1 MFEVF
6 KSPTIK
12 EDTSKN
18 QIIVEG
24 INLKLVYRD
33 FEKYIGSRM
42 LYNILDK
49 SGRWEMKFQKFY
61 LPDMYHVVLE
71 LLNNDKFKR
80 RIVSRSKLQKLKE
93 LFETIPL
100 VQNIKLIQNTKDED
114 IPSVNKSILK
124 NIFVPG
130 FKLFEHQD
138 KFIDNCLFKSKL
150 MDLRGYLL
158 DAGPG
163 LGKTINSIALMEL
176 LGADKIIV
184 VCPKKAVI
192 DVWEETINRI
202 YSKPQTYNLSIDSV
216 VGGKVKLANFSLDSK
231 FMVCHF
237 EALDKLVASLKNIPN
252 ARYGIVLDECLH
264 PDTEVLTPTGFK
276 PIKDITTE
284 DTVLQY
290 NPDGSNSW
298 VSPSRVVKKPTLESH
313 HYINSRWEQLVTP
326 NHRMIFK
333 KQRSMAGIPIL
344 GEKLSKDF
352 YPGHGNKA
360 IVSGFLENNGK
371 TKLTPLERLLIAIQA
386 DGSINDISKVRKYIK
401 IELHLVKQRKIDRL
415 LDILKDIDVE
425 YSIYHSKSEYV
436 NGKRIL
442 IKIPFE
448 MLSFIED
455 FESSPKK
462 IKYLNSWV
470 DLSDKSSD
478 WCSEF
483 MEELVEWDGYKSF
496 PVDGVYKYT
505 YYSSTDSINADIVQL
520 IAANA
525 GIRIKRSLSVDN
537 RKETYKDNHRINMMK
552 VSLVDNRVT
561 QKVINKYDEPV
572 DFYCITV
579 PSGMFYV
586 RYNNKVSVTGNCH
599 GLNSYKSQRST
610 LFRELVKIVNPYF
623 CLWMSGTPLKALGS
637 ETMTMFETIDKLFTP
652 EVVKSF
658 TSVFGISGVYAASVM
673 ANRLQLVKA
682 TIKSQ
687 GSGVEQFTYQ
697 SKVVLP
703 DAWKYT
709 LSTIREEMKKYIKER
724 TAFYN
729 EFRDDYIEEYFEGIE
744 EFKSNLGSNFDS
756 KMQIALDEYLA
767 KTKELHNGYNPTSP
781 VHKQY
786 IIDCNYFEDKVIIP
800 ILSNKTK
807 KIFRKA
813 KSVYKYVELTIIG
826 ETLGN
831 VIGRKRT
838 ECNKA
843 IVEAMAKSFTVV
855 NEESKETYET
865 NLGEVIRDAEAK
877 TLIFTDYVDVLKRCN
892 EILIEEGFHPI
903 TIFGE
908 TTTTIG
914 LPNQV
919 KQFRE
924 NSKINPLITTF
935 KTLSEA
941 MPLTEANTVIF
952 LNLPFRSGTYDQ
964 AVKRAN
970 RIGQT
975 KDVHLYEV
983 TLDTGG
989 EENIS
994 TRNLDILK
1002 WSEEQVSILMGDK
1015 KGEVEEVSKLTIDH
1029 FLPDM
1034 VTRGIPSIKDFKM
1047 F

>member
-6 KSPTIK
+6 KTPTIK
-12 EDTSKN
+12 EDVAKN

-33 FEKYIGSRM
+33 FEKYIGSKM

-237 EALDKLVASLKNIPN
+237 EALDKLVASLRNIPSG
-252 ARYGIVLDECLH
+252 RYTVVLDE
-264 PDTEVLTPTGFK
+264 
-276 PIKDITTE
+276 
-284 DTVLQY
+284 
-290 NPDGSNSW
+290 
-298 VSPSRVVKKPTLESH
+298 
-313 HYINSRWEQLVTP
+313 
-326 NHRMIFK
+326 
-333 KQRSMAGIPIL
+333 
-344 GEKLSKDF
+344 
-352 YPGHGNKA
+352 
-360 IVSGFLENNGK
+360 
-371 TKLTPLERLLIAIQA
+371 
-386 DGSINDISKVRKYIK
+386 
-401 IELHLVKQRKIDRL
+401 
-415 LDILKDIDVE
+415 
-425 YSIYHSKSEYV
+425 
-436 NGKRIL
+436 
-442 IKIPFE
+442 
-448 MLSFIED
+448 
-455 FESSPKK
+455 
-462 IKYLNSWV
+462 
-470 DLSDKSSD
+470 
-478 WCSEF
+478 
-483 MEELVEWDGYKSF
+483 
-496 PVDGVYKYT
+496 
-505 YYSSTDSINADIVQL
+505 
-520 IAANA
+520 
-525 GIRIKRSLSVDN
+525 
-537 RKETYKDNHRINMMK
+537 
-552 VSLVDNRVT
+552 
-561 QKVINKYDEPV
+561 
-572 DFYCITV
+572 
-579 PSGMFYV
+579 
-586 RYNNKVSVTGNCH
+586 CH

-610 LFRELVKIVNPYF
+610 LFRELNKIVNPYF

-652 EVVKSF
+652 SVVKSF

-682 TIKSQ
+682 TIKAQ

-709 LSTIREEMKKYIKER
+709 LSTIREEMKKYIRER

-729 EFRDDYIEEYFEGIE
+729 EFRDEYIEEYFEGIE
-744 EFKSNLGSNFDS
+744 EFKDNLGANFDT

-767 KTKELHNGYNPTSP
+767 KTKELHDGYNPTSP

-892 EILIEEGFHPI
+892 EILTEEGFHPI

-914 LPNQV
+914 LSNQV
-919 KQFRE
+919 KQFKE

-941 MPLTEANTVIF
+941 VPLTEANTVIF

-1034 VTRGIPSIKDFKM
+1034 ITRGIPSIKDFKM

>member
-12 EDTSKN
+12 EDTTKN

-33 FEKYIGSRM
+33 FEKYIGSKM

-124 NIFVPG
+124 NIFIPG

-202 YSKPQTYNLSIDSV
+202 YSKPQTYNLSIDSIK
-216 VGGKVKLANFSLDSK
+216 GGKVKLANFSLDSK

-237 EALDKLVASLKNIPN
+237 EALDKLVASLRNIPN
-252 ARYGIVLDECLH
+252 ARYGIVLDE
-264 PDTEVLTPTGFK
+264 
-276 PIKDITTE
+276 
-284 DTVLQY
+284 
-290 NPDGSNSW
+290 
-298 VSPSRVVKKPTLESH
+298 
-313 HYINSRWEQLVTP
+313 
-326 NHRMIFK
+326 
-333 KQRSMAGIPIL
+333 A
-344 GEKLSKDF
+344 
-352 YPGHGNKA
+352 HG
-360 IVSGFLENNGK
+360 
-371 TKLTPLERLLIAIQA
+371 
-386 DGSINDISKVRKYIK
+386 
-401 IELHLVKQRKIDRL
+401 
-415 LDILKDIDVE
+415 
-425 YSIYHSKSEYV
+425 
-436 NGKRIL
+436 
-442 IKIPFE
+442 
-448 MLSFIED
+448 M
-455 FESSPKK
+455 
-462 IKYLNSWV
+462 
-470 DLSDKSSD
+470 
-478 WCSEF
+478 
-483 MEELVEWDGYKSF
+483 
-496 PVDGVYKYT
+496 
-505 YYSSTDSINADIVQL
+505 
-520 IAANA
+520 
-525 GIRIKRSLSVDN
+525 
-537 RKETYKDNHRINMMK
+537 
-552 VSLVDNRVT
+552 
-561 QKVINKYDEPV
+561 
-572 DFYCITV
+572 
-579 PSGMFYV
+579 
-586 RYNNKVSVTGNCH
+586 
-599 GLNSYKSQRST
+599 NSYKSQRST
-610 LFRELVKIVNPYF
+610 LFRELNKIVNPYF

-658 TSVFGISGVYAASVM
+658 TSVFGISGVYAATVM

-682 TIKSQ
+682 TIKAQ

-697 SKVVLP
+697 SKVALP

-709 LSTIREEMKKYIKER
+709 LTTIREEMKKYIRER
-724 TAFYN
+724 TAFYH

-744 EFKSNLGSNFDS
+744 EFKANLGSNFDS

-914 LPNQV
+914 LSNQV
-919 KQFRE
+919 KQFKE

-941 MPLTEANTVIF
+941 VPLTEANTVIF

-1015 KGEVEEVSKLTIDH
+1015 KGEMEVVSKLTIDH

>member
-12 EDTSKN
+12 EDTTKN

-33 FEKYIGSRM
+33 FEKYIGSKM

-49 SGRWEMKFQKFY
+49 SSRWEMKFQKFY

-216 VGGKVKLANFSLDSK
+216 KGGKVKLANFSLDSK

-237 EALDKLVASLKNIPN
+237 EALDKLVASLRNIPSG
-252 ARYGIVLDECLH
+252 RYGIVLDE
-264 PDTEVLTPTGFK
+264 
-276 PIKDITTE
+276 
-284 DTVLQY
+284 
-290 NPDGSNSW
+290 
-298 VSPSRVVKKPTLESH
+298 
-313 HYINSRWEQLVTP
+313 
-326 NHRMIFK
+326 
-333 KQRSMAGIPIL
+333 A
-344 GEKLSKDF
+344 
-352 YPGHGNKA
+352 HG
-360 IVSGFLENNGK
+360 
-371 TKLTPLERLLIAIQA
+371 
-386 DGSINDISKVRKYIK
+386 
-401 IELHLVKQRKIDRL
+401 
-415 LDILKDIDVE
+415 
-425 YSIYHSKSEYV
+425 
-436 NGKRIL
+436 
-442 IKIPFE
+442 
-448 MLSFIED
+448 M
-455 FESSPKK
+455 
-462 IKYLNSWV
+462 
-470 DLSDKSSD
+470 
-478 WCSEF
+478 
-483 MEELVEWDGYKSF
+483 
-496 PVDGVYKYT
+496 
-505 YYSSTDSINADIVQL
+505 
-520 IAANA
+520 
-525 GIRIKRSLSVDN
+525 
-537 RKETYKDNHRINMMK
+537 
-552 VSLVDNRVT
+552 
-561 QKVINKYDEPV
+561 
-572 DFYCITV
+572 
-579 PSGMFYV
+579 
-586 RYNNKVSVTGNCH
+586 
-599 GLNSYKSQRST
+599 NSYKSQRST
-610 LFRELVKIVNPYF
+610 LFRELNKIVNPYF

-658 TSVFGISGVYAASVM
+658 NSVFGISGVYAATVM

-682 TIKSQ
+682 TIKAQ

-697 SKVVLP
+697 SKVALP

-709 LSTIREEMKKYIKER
+709 LTTIREEMKKYIRER

-729 EFRDDYIEEYFEGIE
+729 EFRDEYIEEYFESIE
-744 EFKSNLGSNFDS
+744 EFKANLGSNFDT

-865 NLGEVIRDAEAK
+865 NLSEVIRDAEAK

-892 EILIEEGFHPI
+892 EILTEEGFHPI

-914 LPNQV
+914 LSNQV

-941 MPLTEANTVIF
+941 VPLTEANTVIF

-1015 KGEVEEVSKLTIDH
+1015 KGEMEVVSKLTIDH

-1034 VTRGIPSIKDFKM
+1034 VTRGIPNIKDFKM

>member
-6 KSPTIK
+6 KTPTIK
-12 EDTSKN
+12 EDVAKN

-33 FEKYIGSRM
+33 FEKYIGSKM

-49 SGRWEMKFQKFY
+49 SSRWEMKFQKFY

-114 IPSVNKSILK
+114 IPVVNKSILK

-216 VGGKVKLANFSLDSK
+216 KGGKVKLANFSLDSK

-237 EALDKLVASLKNIPN
+237 EALDKLVASLRNIPSG
-252 ARYGIVLDECLH
+252 RYVTILDE
-264 PDTEVLTPTGFK
+264 
-276 PIKDITTE
+276 
-284 DTVLQY
+284 
-290 NPDGSNSW
+290 
-298 VSPSRVVKKPTLESH
+298 
-313 HYINSRWEQLVTP
+313 
-326 NHRMIFK
+326 
-333 KQRSMAGIPIL
+333 
-344 GEKLSKDF
+344 
-352 YPGHGNKA
+352 
-360 IVSGFLENNGK
+360 
-371 TKLTPLERLLIAIQA
+371 
-386 DGSINDISKVRKYIK
+386 
-401 IELHLVKQRKIDRL
+401 
-415 LDILKDIDVE
+415 
-425 YSIYHSKSEYV
+425 
-436 NGKRIL
+436 
-442 IKIPFE
+442 
-448 MLSFIED
+448 
-455 FESSPKK
+455 
-462 IKYLNSWV
+462 
-470 DLSDKSSD
+470 
-478 WCSEF
+478 
-483 MEELVEWDGYKSF
+483 
-496 PVDGVYKYT
+496 
-505 YYSSTDSINADIVQL
+505 
-520 IAANA
+520 
-525 GIRIKRSLSVDN
+525 
-537 RKETYKDNHRINMMK
+537 
-552 VSLVDNRVT
+552 
-561 QKVINKYDEPV
+561 
-572 DFYCITV
+572 
-579 PSGMFYV
+579 
-586 RYNNKVSVTGNCH
+586 CH

-610 LFRELVKIVNPYF
+610 LFRELNKIVNPYF

-652 EVVKSF
+652 SVVKSF

-682 TIKSQ
+682 TIKAQ

-697 SKVVLP
+697 SKVALP

-709 LSTIREEMKKYIKER
+709 LTTIREEMKKYIRER

-729 EFRDDYIEEYFEGIE
+729 EFRDEYIEEYFEGIE
-744 EFKSNLGSNFDS
+744 EFKANLGSNFDT

-865 NLGEVIRDAEAK
+865 NLSEVIRDAEAK

-892 EILIEEGFHPI
+892 EILTEEGFHPI

-914 LPNQV
+914 LSNQV
-919 KQFRE
+919 KQFKE

-941 MPLTEANTVIF
+941 VPLTEANTVIF

-1034 VTRGIPSIKDFKM
+1034 ITRGIPSIKDFKM

>member
-1 MFEVF
+1 MFEIF
-6 KSPTIK
+6 KTPTIK
-12 EDTSKN
+12 EDTTKN

-33 FEKYIGSRM
+33 FEKYIGSKM

-49 SGRWEMKFQKFY
+49 SSRWEMKFQKFY

-100 VQNIKLIQNTKDED
+100 VQNIKLIQNIKDED

-216 VGGKVKLANFSLDSK
+216 KGGKVKLANFSLDSK

-237 EALDKLVASLKNIPN
+237 ESLDKLVASLRNIPSG
-252 ARYGIVLDECLH
+252 RYTVVLDE
-264 PDTEVLTPTGFK
+264 
-276 PIKDITTE
+276 
-284 DTVLQY
+284 
-290 NPDGSNSW
+290 
-298 VSPSRVVKKPTLESH
+298 
-313 HYINSRWEQLVTP
+313 
-326 NHRMIFK
+326 
-333 KQRSMAGIPIL
+333 
-344 GEKLSKDF
+344 
-352 YPGHGNKA
+352 
-360 IVSGFLENNGK
+360 
-371 TKLTPLERLLIAIQA
+371 
-386 DGSINDISKVRKYIK
+386 
-401 IELHLVKQRKIDRL
+401 
-415 LDILKDIDVE
+415 
-425 YSIYHSKSEYV
+425 
-436 NGKRIL
+436 
-442 IKIPFE
+442 
-448 MLSFIED
+448 
-455 FESSPKK
+455 
-462 IKYLNSWV
+462 
-470 DLSDKSSD
+470 
-478 WCSEF
+478 
-483 MEELVEWDGYKSF
+483 
-496 PVDGVYKYT
+496 
-505 YYSSTDSINADIVQL
+505 
-520 IAANA
+520 
-525 GIRIKRSLSVDN
+525 
-537 RKETYKDNHRINMMK
+537 
-552 VSLVDNRVT
+552 
-561 QKVINKYDEPV
+561 
-572 DFYCITV
+572 
-579 PSGMFYV
+579 
-586 RYNNKVSVTGNCH
+586 CH

-610 LFRELVKIVNPYF
+610 LFRELNKIVNPYF

-652 EVVKSF
+652 SVVKSF

-682 TIKSQ
+682 TIKAQ

-709 LSTIREEMKKYIKER
+709 LSTIREEMKKYIRER

-729 EFRDDYIEEYFEGIE
+729 EFRDEYIEEYFEGIE
-744 EFKSNLGSNFDS
+744 EFKANLGSNFDT

-767 KTKELHNGYNPTSP
+767 KTKELHDGYNPTSP

-892 EILIEEGFHPI
+892 EILTEEGFHPI

-914 LPNQV
+914 LSNQV
-919 KQFRE
+919 KQFKE

-941 MPLTEANTVIF
+941 VPLTEANTVIF

-983 TLDTGG
+983 TLDTGN

-1034 VTRGIPSIKDFKM
+1034 ITRGIPSIKDFKM

>member
-6 KSPTIK
+6 KTPTIK
-12 EDTSKN
+12 EDVAKN

-33 FEKYIGSRM
+33 FEKYIGSKM

-49 SGRWEMKFQKFY
+49 SSRWEMKFQKFY

-216 VGGKVKLANFSLDSK
+216 KGGKVKLANFSLDSK

-237 EALDKLVASLKNIPN
+237 EALDKLVASLRNIPSG
-252 ARYGIVLDECLH
+252 RYGIVLDE
-264 PDTEVLTPTGFK
+264 
-276 PIKDITTE
+276 
-284 DTVLQY
+284 
-290 NPDGSNSW
+290 
-298 VSPSRVVKKPTLESH
+298 
-313 HYINSRWEQLVTP
+313 
-326 NHRMIFK
+326 
-333 KQRSMAGIPIL
+333 A
-344 GEKLSKDF
+344 
-352 YPGHGNKA
+352 HG
-360 IVSGFLENNGK
+360 
-371 TKLTPLERLLIAIQA
+371 
-386 DGSINDISKVRKYIK
+386 
-401 IELHLVKQRKIDRL
+401 
-415 LDILKDIDVE
+415 
-425 YSIYHSKSEYV
+425 
-436 NGKRIL
+436 
-442 IKIPFE
+442 
-448 MLSFIED
+448 M
-455 FESSPKK
+455 
-462 IKYLNSWV
+462 
-470 DLSDKSSD
+470 
-478 WCSEF
+478 
-483 MEELVEWDGYKSF
+483 
-496 PVDGVYKYT
+496 
-505 YYSSTDSINADIVQL
+505 
-520 IAANA
+520 
-525 GIRIKRSLSVDN
+525 
-537 RKETYKDNHRINMMK
+537 
-552 VSLVDNRVT
+552 
-561 QKVINKYDEPV
+561 
-572 DFYCITV
+572 
-579 PSGMFYV
+579 
-586 RYNNKVSVTGNCH
+586 
-599 GLNSYKSQRST
+599 NSYKSQRST
-610 LFRELVKIVNPYF
+610 LFRELNKIVNPYF

-658 TSVFGISGVYAASVM
+658 NSVFGISGVYAATVM

-682 TIKSQ
+682 TIKAQ

-697 SKVVLP
+697 SKVALP

-709 LSTIREEMKKYIKER
+709 LTTIREEMKKYIRER

-729 EFRDDYIEEYFEGIE
+729 EFREEYIEEYFESIE
-744 EFKSNLGSNFDS
+744 EFKANLGSNFDT

-892 EILIEEGFHPI
+892 EILTEEGFHPI

-914 LPNQV
+914 LSNQV
-919 KQFRE
+919 KQFKE

-941 MPLTEANTVIF
+941 VPLTEANTVIF

-1015 KGEVEEVSKLTIDH
+1015 KGEMEEVSKLTIDH

-1034 VTRGIPSIKDFKM
+1034 ITRGIPSIKDFKM

>member
-12 EDTSKN
+12 EDVAKN

-33 FEKYIGSRM
+33 FEKYIGSKM

-49 SGRWEMKFQKFY
+49 SSRWEMKFQKFY

-114 IPSVNKSILK
+114 IPKVNKSILK

-202 YSKPQTYNLSIDSV
+202 YSKPQTYNLSIDSIK
-216 VGGKVKLANFSLDSK
+216 GGKVKLANFSLDSK

-237 EALDKLVASLKNIPN
+237 EALDKLVSSLRNIPSG
-252 ARYGIVLDECLH
+252 RYGIVLDE
-264 PDTEVLTPTGFK
+264 
-276 PIKDITTE
+276 
-284 DTVLQY
+284 
-290 NPDGSNSW
+290 
-298 VSPSRVVKKPTLESH
+298 
-313 HYINSRWEQLVTP
+313 
-326 NHRMIFK
+326 
-333 KQRSMAGIPIL
+333 
-344 GEKLSKDF
+344 
-352 YPGHGNKA
+352 
-360 IVSGFLENNGK
+360 
-371 TKLTPLERLLIAIQA
+371 
-386 DGSINDISKVRKYIK
+386 
-401 IELHLVKQRKIDRL
+401 
-415 LDILKDIDVE
+415 
-425 YSIYHSKSEYV
+425 
-436 NGKRIL
+436 
-442 IKIPFE
+442 
-448 MLSFIED
+448 
-455 FESSPKK
+455 
-462 IKYLNSWV
+462 
-470 DLSDKSSD
+470 
-478 WCSEF
+478 
-483 MEELVEWDGYKSF
+483 
-496 PVDGVYKYT
+496 
-505 YYSSTDSINADIVQL
+505 
-520 IAANA
+520 
-525 GIRIKRSLSVDN
+525 
-537 RKETYKDNHRINMMK
+537 
-552 VSLVDNRVT
+552 
-561 QKVINKYDEPV
+561 
-572 DFYCITV
+572 
-579 PSGMFYV
+579 
-586 RYNNKVSVTGNCH
+586 CH

-610 LFRELVKIVNPYF
+610 LFRELNKIVNPYF

-652 EVVKSF
+652 SVVKSF

-682 TIKSQ
+682 TIKAQ

-697 SKVVLP
+697 SKVALP

-709 LSTIREEMKKYIKER
+709 LTTIREEMKKYIRER

-729 EFRDDYIEEYFEGIE
+729 EFRDEYIEEYFEGIE
-744 EFKSNLGSNFDS
+744 EFKANLGSNFDT

-892 EILIEEGFHPI
+892 EILTEEGFHPI

-914 LPNQV
+914 LSNQV
-919 KQFRE
+919 KQFKE

-941 MPLTEANTVIF
+941 VPLTEANTVIF

-1034 VTRGIPSIKDFKM
+1034 ITRGIPSIKDFKM

>member
-12 EDTSKN
+12 EDTTKN

-33 FEKYIGSRM
+33 FEKYIGSKM

-202 YSKPQTYNLSIDSV
+202 YSKPQTYNLSIDSIK
-216 VGGKVKLANFSLDSK
+216 GGKVKLANFSLDSK

-237 EALDKLVASLKNIPN
+237 EALDKLVASLRNIPN
-252 ARYGIVLDECLH
+252 ARYVIILDEC
-264 PDTEVLTPTGFK
+264 
-276 PIKDITTE
+276 
-284 DTVLQY
+284 Q
-290 NPDGSNSW
+290 
-298 VSPSRVVKKPTLESH
+298 
-313 HYINSRWEQLVTP
+313 
-326 NHRMIFK
+326 
-333 KQRSMAGIPIL
+333 
-344 GEKLSKDF
+344 
-352 YPGHGNKA
+352 
-360 IVSGFLENNGK
+360 
-371 TKLTPLERLLIAIQA
+371 
-386 DGSINDISKVRKYIK
+386 
-401 IELHLVKQRKIDRL
+401 
-415 LDILKDIDVE
+415 
-425 YSIYHSKSEYV
+425 
-436 NGKRIL
+436 
-442 IKIPFE
+442 
-448 MLSFIED
+448 
-455 FESSPKK
+455 
-462 IKYLNSWV
+462 
-470 DLSDKSSD
+470 
-478 WCSEF
+478 
-483 MEELVEWDGYKSF
+483 
-496 PVDGVYKYT
+496 
-505 YYSSTDSINADIVQL
+505 
-520 IAANA
+520 
-525 GIRIKRSLSVDN
+525 
-537 RKETYKDNHRINMMK
+537 
-552 VSLVDNRVT
+552 
-561 QKVINKYDEPV
+561 
-572 DFYCITV
+572 
-579 PSGMFYV
+579 GM
-586 RYNNKVSVTGNCH
+586 
-599 GLNSYKSQRST
+599 NSYKSQRST
-610 LFRELVKIVNPYF
+610 LFRELNKIVNPYF

-682 TIKSQ
+682 TIKAQ

-709 LSTIREEMKKYIKER
+709 LTTIREEMKKYIRER
-724 TAFYN
+724 TAFYH
-729 EFRDDYIEEYFEGIE
+729 EFREEYIEEYFEGIE

-767 KTKELHNGYNPTSP
+767 KTKELHDGYNPTSP

-892 EILIEEGFHPI
+892 EILTEEGFHPI

-914 LPNQV
+914 LSNQV
-919 KQFRE
+919 KQFKE

-941 MPLTEANTVIF
+941 VPLTEANTVIF

-1015 KGEVEEVSKLTIDH
+1015 KGEMEVVSKLTIDH

>member
-12 EDTSKN
+12 EDTTKN

-33 FEKYIGSRM
+33 FEKYIGSKM

-49 SGRWEMKFQKFY
+49 SSRWEMKFQKFY

-80 RIVSRSKLQKLKE
+80 RIVSRSKLQKLRE

-216 VGGKVKLANFSLDSK
+216 KGGKVKLANFSLDSK

-237 EALDKLVASLKNIPN
+237 ESLDKLVASLRNIPSG
-252 ARYGIVLDECLH
+252 RYGIVLDE
-264 PDTEVLTPTGFK
+264 
-276 PIKDITTE
+276 
-284 DTVLQY
+284 
-290 NPDGSNSW
+290 
-298 VSPSRVVKKPTLESH
+298 
-313 HYINSRWEQLVTP
+313 
-326 NHRMIFK
+326 
-333 KQRSMAGIPIL
+333 A
-344 GEKLSKDF
+344 
-352 YPGHGNKA
+352 HG
-360 IVSGFLENNGK
+360 
-371 TKLTPLERLLIAIQA
+371 
-386 DGSINDISKVRKYIK
+386 
-401 IELHLVKQRKIDRL
+401 
-415 LDILKDIDVE
+415 
-425 YSIYHSKSEYV
+425 
-436 NGKRIL
+436 
-442 IKIPFE
+442 
-448 MLSFIED
+448 M
-455 FESSPKK
+455 
-462 IKYLNSWV
+462 
-470 DLSDKSSD
+470 
-478 WCSEF
+478 
-483 MEELVEWDGYKSF
+483 
-496 PVDGVYKYT
+496 
-505 YYSSTDSINADIVQL
+505 
-520 IAANA
+520 
-525 GIRIKRSLSVDN
+525 
-537 RKETYKDNHRINMMK
+537 
-552 VSLVDNRVT
+552 
-561 QKVINKYDEPV
+561 
-572 DFYCITV
+572 
-579 PSGMFYV
+579 
-586 RYNNKVSVTGNCH
+586 
-599 GLNSYKSQRST
+599 NSYKSQRST
-610 LFRELVKIVNPYF
+610 LFRELNKIVNPYF

-658 TSVFGISGVYAASVM
+658 NSVFGISGVYAATVM

-682 TIKSQ
+682 TIKAQ

-697 SKVVLP
+697 SKVALP

-709 LSTIREEMKKYIKER
+709 LMTIREEMKKYIRER

-729 EFRDDYIEEYFEGIE
+729 EFREEYIEEYFESIE
-744 EFKSNLGSNFDS
+744 EFKANLGSNFDT

-865 NLGEVIRDAEAK
+865 NLSEVIRDAEAK

-892 EILIEEGFHPI
+892 EILTEEGFHPI

-914 LPNQV
+914 LSNQV
-919 KQFRE
+919 KQFKE

-941 MPLTEANTVIF
+941 VPLTEANTVIF

-1034 VTRGIPSIKDFKM
+1034 ITRGIPSIKDFKM

>member
-6 KSPTIK
+6 KTPTIK
-12 EDTSKN
+12 EDVAKN

-33 FEKYIGSRM
+33 FEKYIGSKM

-49 SGRWEMKFQKFY
+49 SSRWEMKFQKFY

-216 VGGKVKLANFSLDSK
+216 KGGKVKLANFSLDSK

-237 EALDKLVASLKNIPN
+237 EALDKLVASLRNIPSG
-252 ARYGIVLDECLH
+252 RYVTILDE
-264 PDTEVLTPTGFK
+264 
-276 PIKDITTE
+276 
-284 DTVLQY
+284 
-290 NPDGSNSW
+290 
-298 VSPSRVVKKPTLESH
+298 
-313 HYINSRWEQLVTP
+313 
-326 NHRMIFK
+326 
-333 KQRSMAGIPIL
+333 
-344 GEKLSKDF
+344 
-352 YPGHGNKA
+352 
-360 IVSGFLENNGK
+360 
-371 TKLTPLERLLIAIQA
+371 
-386 DGSINDISKVRKYIK
+386 
-401 IELHLVKQRKIDRL
+401 
-415 LDILKDIDVE
+415 
-425 YSIYHSKSEYV
+425 
-436 NGKRIL
+436 
-442 IKIPFE
+442 
-448 MLSFIED
+448 
-455 FESSPKK
+455 
-462 IKYLNSWV
+462 
-470 DLSDKSSD
+470 
-478 WCSEF
+478 
-483 MEELVEWDGYKSF
+483 
-496 PVDGVYKYT
+496 
-505 YYSSTDSINADIVQL
+505 
-520 IAANA
+520 
-525 GIRIKRSLSVDN
+525 
-537 RKETYKDNHRINMMK
+537 
-552 VSLVDNRVT
+552 
-561 QKVINKYDEPV
+561 
-572 DFYCITV
+572 
-579 PSGMFYV
+579 
-586 RYNNKVSVTGNCH
+586 CH

-610 LFRELVKIVNPYF
+610 LFRELNKIVNPYF

-652 EVVKSF
+652 SVVKSF

-682 TIKSQ
+682 TIKAQ

-709 LSTIREEMKKYIKER
+709 LSTIREEMKKYIRER

-729 EFRDDYIEEYFEGIE
+729 EFRDEYIEEYFEGIE
-744 EFKSNLGSNFDS
+744 EFKANLGSNFDT

-892 EILIEEGFHPI
+892 EILTEEGFHPI

-914 LPNQV
+914 LSNQV
-919 KQFRE
+919 KQFKE

-941 MPLTEANTVIF
+941 VPLTEANTVIF

-1034 VTRGIPSIKDFKM
+1034 ITRGIPSIKDFKM

>member
-6 KSPTIK
+6 KSPAIK
-12 EDTSKN
+12 EDTTKN

-33 FEKYIGSRM
+33 FEKYIGSKM

-216 VGGKVKLANFSLDSK
+216 KGGKVKLANFSLDSK

-237 EALDKLVASLKNIPN
+237 EALDKLVASLRNIPN
-252 ARYGIVLDECLH
+252 ARYGIVLDE
-264 PDTEVLTPTGFK
+264 
-276 PIKDITTE
+276 
-284 DTVLQY
+284 
-290 NPDGSNSW
+290 
-298 VSPSRVVKKPTLESH
+298 
-313 HYINSRWEQLVTP
+313 
-326 NHRMIFK
+326 
-333 KQRSMAGIPIL
+333 
-344 GEKLSKDF
+344 
-352 YPGHGNKA
+352 
-360 IVSGFLENNGK
+360 
-371 TKLTPLERLLIAIQA
+371 
-386 DGSINDISKVRKYIK
+386 
-401 IELHLVKQRKIDRL
+401 
-415 LDILKDIDVE
+415 
-425 YSIYHSKSEYV
+425 
-436 NGKRIL
+436 
-442 IKIPFE
+442 
-448 MLSFIED
+448 
-455 FESSPKK
+455 
-462 IKYLNSWV
+462 
-470 DLSDKSSD
+470 
-478 WCSEF
+478 
-483 MEELVEWDGYKSF
+483 
-496 PVDGVYKYT
+496 
-505 YYSSTDSINADIVQL
+505 
-520 IAANA
+520 
-525 GIRIKRSLSVDN
+525 
-537 RKETYKDNHRINMMK
+537 
-552 VSLVDNRVT
+552 
-561 QKVINKYDEPV
+561 
-572 DFYCITV
+572 
-579 PSGMFYV
+579 
-586 RYNNKVSVTGNCH
+586 CH

-610 LFRELVKIVNPYF
+610 LFRELNKIVNPYF

-682 TIKSQ
+682 TIKAQ

-709 LSTIREEMKKYIKER
+709 LTTIREEMKKYIRER
-724 TAFYN
+724 TAFYH
-729 EFRDDYIEEYFEGIE
+729 EFREEYIEEYFEGIE
-744 EFKSNLGSNFDS
+744 EFKVNLGSNFDS

-767 KTKELHNGYNPTSP
+767 KTKELHDGYNPQSP

-843 IVEAMAKSFTVV
+843 IVEAMAKSFTVI
-855 NEESKETYET
+855 SQDGKETYET

-877 TLIFTDYVDVLKRCN
+877 TLIFTDYVDVLKRCD
-892 EILIEEGFHPI
+892 EILTEEGFHPI

-914 LPNQV
+914 LSNQV
-919 KQFRE
+919 KQFKE

-941 MPLTEANTVIF
+941 VPLTEANTVIF

-1015 KGEVEEVSKLTIDH
+1015 KGEMEVVSKLTIDH

>member
-1 MFEVF
+1 MNNLIVKRNNKMFEVF
-6 KSPTIK
+6 KTPTIK
-12 EDTSKN
+12 EDVAKN

-33 FEKYIGSRM
+33 FEKYIGSKM

-49 SGRWEMKFQKFY
+49 SSRWEMKFQKFY

-216 VGGKVKLANFSLDSK
+216 KGGKIKLANFSLDSK

-237 EALDKLVASLKNIPN
+237 EALDKLVASLRNIPSG
-252 ARYGIVLDECLH
+252 RYVTILDE
-264 PDTEVLTPTGFK
+264 
-276 PIKDITTE
+276 
-284 DTVLQY
+284 
-290 NPDGSNSW
+290 
-298 VSPSRVVKKPTLESH
+298 
-313 HYINSRWEQLVTP
+313 
-326 NHRMIFK
+326 
-333 KQRSMAGIPIL
+333 
-344 GEKLSKDF
+344 
-352 YPGHGNKA
+352 
-360 IVSGFLENNGK
+360 
-371 TKLTPLERLLIAIQA
+371 
-386 DGSINDISKVRKYIK
+386 
-401 IELHLVKQRKIDRL
+401 
-415 LDILKDIDVE
+415 
-425 YSIYHSKSEYV
+425 
-436 NGKRIL
+436 
-442 IKIPFE
+442 
-448 MLSFIED
+448 
-455 FESSPKK
+455 
-462 IKYLNSWV
+462 
-470 DLSDKSSD
+470 
-478 WCSEF
+478 
-483 MEELVEWDGYKSF
+483 
-496 PVDGVYKYT
+496 
-505 YYSSTDSINADIVQL
+505 
-520 IAANA
+520 
-525 GIRIKRSLSVDN
+525 
-537 RKETYKDNHRINMMK
+537 
-552 VSLVDNRVT
+552 
-561 QKVINKYDEPV
+561 
-572 DFYCITV
+572 
-579 PSGMFYV
+579 
-586 RYNNKVSVTGNCH
+586 CH

-610 LFRELVKIVNPYF
+610 LFRELNKIVNPYF

-652 EVVKSF
+652 SVVKSF

-682 TIKSQ
+682 TIKAQ

-709 LSTIREEMKKYIKER
+709 LTTIREEMKKYIRER

-729 EFRDDYIEEYFEGIE
+729 EFRDEYIEEYFEGIE
-744 EFKSNLGSNFDS
+744 EFKVNLGSNFDT

-865 NLGEVIRDAEAK
+865 NLGEVISDAEAK

-892 EILIEEGFHPI
+892 EILTEGGFHPI

-914 LPNQV
+914 LSNQV
-919 KQFRE
+919 KQFKE

-941 MPLTEANTVIF
+941 VPLTEANTVIF

-1034 VTRGIPSIKDFKM
+1034 ITRGIPSIKDFKM

>member
-12 EDTSKN
+12 EDTTKN

-33 FEKYIGSRM
+33 FEKYIGSKM

-49 SGRWEMKFQKFY
+49 SSRWEMKFQKFY

-80 RIVSRSKLQKLKE
+80 RIVSRSKLQKLRE

-216 VGGKVKLANFSLDSK
+216 KGGKVKLANFSLDSK

-237 EALDKLVASLKNIPN
+237 EALDKLVASLRNIPSG
-252 ARYGIVLDECLH
+252 RYGIVLDE
-264 PDTEVLTPTGFK
+264 
-276 PIKDITTE
+276 
-284 DTVLQY
+284 
-290 NPDGSNSW
+290 
-298 VSPSRVVKKPTLESH
+298 
-313 HYINSRWEQLVTP
+313 
-326 NHRMIFK
+326 
-333 KQRSMAGIPIL
+333 A
-344 GEKLSKDF
+344 
-352 YPGHGNKA
+352 HG
-360 IVSGFLENNGK
+360 
-371 TKLTPLERLLIAIQA
+371 
-386 DGSINDISKVRKYIK
+386 
-401 IELHLVKQRKIDRL
+401 
-415 LDILKDIDVE
+415 
-425 YSIYHSKSEYV
+425 
-436 NGKRIL
+436 
-442 IKIPFE
+442 
-448 MLSFIED
+448 M
-455 FESSPKK
+455 
-462 IKYLNSWV
+462 
-470 DLSDKSSD
+470 
-478 WCSEF
+478 
-483 MEELVEWDGYKSF
+483 
-496 PVDGVYKYT
+496 
-505 YYSSTDSINADIVQL
+505 
-520 IAANA
+520 
-525 GIRIKRSLSVDN
+525 
-537 RKETYKDNHRINMMK
+537 
-552 VSLVDNRVT
+552 
-561 QKVINKYDEPV
+561 
-572 DFYCITV
+572 
-579 PSGMFYV
+579 
-586 RYNNKVSVTGNCH
+586 
-599 GLNSYKSQRST
+599 NSYKSQRST
-610 LFRELVKIVNPYF
+610 LFRELNKIVNPYF

-658 TSVFGISGVYAASVM
+658 NSVFGISGVYAATVM

-682 TIKSQ
+682 TIKAQ

-697 SKVVLP
+697 SKVALP

-709 LSTIREEMKKYIKER
+709 LTTIREEMKKYIRER

-729 EFRDDYIEEYFEGIE
+729 EFRDEYIEEYFEGIE
-744 EFKSNLGSNFDS
+744 EFKANLGSNFDT

-843 IVEAMAKSFTVV
+843 IVETMAKSFTVV

-865 NLGEVIRDAEAK
+865 NLSEVIRDAEAK

-892 EILIEEGFHPI
+892 EILTEEGFHPI

-914 LPNQV
+914 LSNQV
-919 KQFRE
+919 KQFKE

-941 MPLTEANTVIF
+941 VPLTEANTVIF

-1034 VTRGIPSIKDFKM
+1034 ITRGIPSIKDFKM

>member
-12 EDTSKN
+12 EDTTKN

-33 FEKYIGSRM
+33 FEKYIGSKM

-216 VGGKVKLANFSLDSK
+216 KGGKVKLANFSLDSK

-237 EALDKLVASLKNIPN
+237 EALDKLVASLRNIPSG
-252 ARYGIVLDECLH
+252 RYTVVLDE
-264 PDTEVLTPTGFK
+264 
-276 PIKDITTE
+276 
-284 DTVLQY
+284 
-290 NPDGSNSW
+290 S
-298 VSPSRVVKKPTLESH
+298 
-313 HYINSRWEQLVTP
+313 
-326 NHRMIFK
+326 
-333 KQRSMAGIPIL
+333 
-344 GEKLSKDF
+344 
-352 YPGHGNKA
+352 
-360 IVSGFLENNGK
+360 
-371 TKLTPLERLLIAIQA
+371 
-386 DGSINDISKVRKYIK
+386 
-401 IELHLVKQRKIDRL
+401 
-415 LDILKDIDVE
+415 
-425 YSIYHSKSEYV
+425 
-436 NGKRIL
+436 
-442 IKIPFE
+442 
-448 MLSFIED
+448 
-455 FESSPKK
+455 
-462 IKYLNSWV
+462 
-470 DLSDKSSD
+470 
-478 WCSEF
+478 
-483 MEELVEWDGYKSF
+483 
-496 PVDGVYKYT
+496 
-505 YYSSTDSINADIVQL
+505 
-520 IAANA
+520 
-525 GIRIKRSLSVDN
+525 
-537 RKETYKDNHRINMMK
+537 
-552 VSLVDNRVT
+552 
-561 QKVINKYDEPV
+561 
-572 DFYCITV
+572 
-579 PSGMFYV
+579 
-586 RYNNKVSVTGNCH
+586 H

-610 LFRELVKIVNPYF
+610 LFRELNKIVNPYF

-682 TIKSQ
+682 TIKAQ

-709 LSTIREEMKKYIKER
+709 LTTIREEMKKYIRER
-724 TAFYN
+724 TAFYH
-729 EFRDDYIEEYFEGIE
+729 EFREEYIEEYFEGIE
-744 EFKSNLGSNFDS
+744 EFKVNLGSNFDS

-767 KTKELHNGYNPTSP
+767 KTKELHDGYNPQSP

-800 ILSNKTK
+800 ILSNRTK

-855 NEESKETYET
+855 NEESKESYET

-914 LPNQV
+914 LSNQV
-919 KQFRE
+919 KQFKE

-941 MPLTEANTVIF
+941 VPLTEANTVIF

-1015 KGEVEEVSKLTIDH
+1015 KGEMEVVSKLTIDH

>member
-12 EDTSKN
+12 EDTTKN

-33 FEKYIGSRM
+33 FEKYIGSKM

-49 SGRWEMKFQKFY
+49 SSRWEMKFQKFY

-114 IPSVNKSILK
+114 IPVVNKSILK

-237 EALDKLVASLKNIPN
+237 EALDKLVASLRNIPSG
-252 ARYGIVLDECLH
+252 RYTVVLDE
-264 PDTEVLTPTGFK
+264 
-276 PIKDITTE
+276 
-284 DTVLQY
+284 
-290 NPDGSNSW
+290 
-298 VSPSRVVKKPTLESH
+298 
-313 HYINSRWEQLVTP
+313 
-326 NHRMIFK
+326 
-333 KQRSMAGIPIL
+333 
-344 GEKLSKDF
+344 
-352 YPGHGNKA
+352 
-360 IVSGFLENNGK
+360 
-371 TKLTPLERLLIAIQA
+371 
-386 DGSINDISKVRKYIK
+386 
-401 IELHLVKQRKIDRL
+401 
-415 LDILKDIDVE
+415 
-425 YSIYHSKSEYV
+425 
-436 NGKRIL
+436 
-442 IKIPFE
+442 
-448 MLSFIED
+448 
-455 FESSPKK
+455 
-462 IKYLNSWV
+462 
-470 DLSDKSSD
+470 
-478 WCSEF
+478 
-483 MEELVEWDGYKSF
+483 
-496 PVDGVYKYT
+496 
-505 YYSSTDSINADIVQL
+505 
-520 IAANA
+520 
-525 GIRIKRSLSVDN
+525 
-537 RKETYKDNHRINMMK
+537 
-552 VSLVDNRVT
+552 
-561 QKVINKYDEPV
+561 
-572 DFYCITV
+572 
-579 PSGMFYV
+579 
-586 RYNNKVSVTGNCH
+586 CH

-610 LFRELVKIVNPYF
+610 LFRELNKIVNPYF

-652 EVVKSF
+652 SVVKSF

-682 TIKSQ
+682 TIKAQ

-709 LSTIREEMKKYIKER
+709 LSTIREEMKKYIRER

-729 EFRDDYIEEYFEGIE
+729 EFRDEYIEEYFESIE
-744 EFKSNLGSNFDS
+744 EFKANLGSNFDT

-855 NEESKETYET
+855 SEDGKETYET

-892 EILIEEGFHPI
+892 EILTEEGFHPI

-914 LPNQV
+914 LSNQV
-919 KQFRE
+919 KQFKE

-941 MPLTEANTVIF
+941 VPLTEANTVIF

-1034 VTRGIPSIKDFKM
+1034 ITRGIPSIKDFKM

>member
-12 EDTSKN
+12 EDTTKN

-33 FEKYIGSRM
+33 FEKYIGSKM

-49 SGRWEMKFQKFY
+49 SSRWEMKFQKFY

-202 YSKPQTYNLSIDSV
+202 YNKPQTYNLSIDSV
-216 VGGKVKLANFSLDSK
+216 KGGKVKLANFSLDSK

-237 EALDKLVASLKNIPN
+237 EALDKLVASLRNIPSG
-252 ARYGIVLDECLH
+252 RYGIVLDE
-264 PDTEVLTPTGFK
+264 
-276 PIKDITTE
+276 
-284 DTVLQY
+284 
-290 NPDGSNSW
+290 
-298 VSPSRVVKKPTLESH
+298 
-313 HYINSRWEQLVTP
+313 
-326 NHRMIFK
+326 
-333 KQRSMAGIPIL
+333 
-344 GEKLSKDF
+344 
-352 YPGHGNKA
+352 
-360 IVSGFLENNGK
+360 
-371 TKLTPLERLLIAIQA
+371 
-386 DGSINDISKVRKYIK
+386 
-401 IELHLVKQRKIDRL
+401 
-415 LDILKDIDVE
+415 
-425 YSIYHSKSEYV
+425 
-436 NGKRIL
+436 
-442 IKIPFE
+442 
-448 MLSFIED
+448 
-455 FESSPKK
+455 
-462 IKYLNSWV
+462 
-470 DLSDKSSD
+470 
-478 WCSEF
+478 
-483 MEELVEWDGYKSF
+483 
-496 PVDGVYKYT
+496 
-505 YYSSTDSINADIVQL
+505 
-520 IAANA
+520 
-525 GIRIKRSLSVDN
+525 
-537 RKETYKDNHRINMMK
+537 
-552 VSLVDNRVT
+552 
-561 QKVINKYDEPV
+561 
-572 DFYCITV
+572 
-579 PSGMFYV
+579 
-586 RYNNKVSVTGNCH
+586 CH

-610 LFRELVKIVNPYF
+610 LFRELNKIVNPYF

-652 EVVKSF
+652 SVVKSF

-682 TIKSQ
+682 TIKAQ

-697 SKVVLP
+697 SKVILP

-709 LSTIREEMKKYIKER
+709 LTTIREEMKKYIRER

-729 EFRDDYIEEYFEGIE
+729 EFREEYIEEYFESIE
-744 EFKSNLGSNFDS
+744 EFKANLGSNFDS

-865 NLGEVIRDAEAK
+865 NLSEVIRDAEAK
-877 TLIFTDYVDVLKRCN
+877 TLIFTDYVNVLKRCN
-892 EILIEEGFHPI
+892 EILTEEGFHPI

-914 LPNQV
+914 LSNQV
-919 KQFRE
+919 KQFKE

-941 MPLTEANTVIF
+941 VPLTEANTVIF

-1034 VTRGIPSIKDFKM
+1034 ITRGIPSIKDFKM

>member
-12 EDTSKN
+12 EDTTKN

-33 FEKYIGSRM
+33 FEKYIGSKM

-202 YSKPQTYNLSIDSV
+202 YSKPQTYNLSIDSIK
-216 VGGKVKLANFSLDSK
+216 GGKVKLANFSLDSK

-237 EALDKLVASLKNIPN
+237 EALDKLVASLRNIPN
-252 ARYGIVLDECLH
+252 ARYGIVLDE
-264 PDTEVLTPTGFK
+264 
-276 PIKDITTE
+276 
-284 DTVLQY
+284 
-290 NPDGSNSW
+290 
-298 VSPSRVVKKPTLESH
+298 
-313 HYINSRWEQLVTP
+313 
-326 NHRMIFK
+326 
-333 KQRSMAGIPIL
+333 
-344 GEKLSKDF
+344 
-352 YPGHGNKA
+352 
-360 IVSGFLENNGK
+360 
-371 TKLTPLERLLIAIQA
+371 
-386 DGSINDISKVRKYIK
+386 
-401 IELHLVKQRKIDRL
+401 
-415 LDILKDIDVE
+415 
-425 YSIYHSKSEYV
+425 
-436 NGKRIL
+436 
-442 IKIPFE
+442 
-448 MLSFIED
+448 
-455 FESSPKK
+455 
-462 IKYLNSWV
+462 
-470 DLSDKSSD
+470 
-478 WCSEF
+478 
-483 MEELVEWDGYKSF
+483 
-496 PVDGVYKYT
+496 
-505 YYSSTDSINADIVQL
+505 
-520 IAANA
+520 
-525 GIRIKRSLSVDN
+525 
-537 RKETYKDNHRINMMK
+537 
-552 VSLVDNRVT
+552 
-561 QKVINKYDEPV
+561 
-572 DFYCITV
+572 
-579 PSGMFYV
+579 
-586 RYNNKVSVTGNCH
+586 CH

-610 LFRELVKIVNPYF
+610 LFRELNKIVNPYF

-682 TIKSQ
+682 TIKAQ

-709 LSTIREEMKKYIKER
+709 LSTIREEMKKYIRER
-724 TAFYN
+724 TAFYH

-767 KTKELHNGYNPTSP
+767 KTKELHDGYNPQSP

-914 LPNQV
+914 LSNQV
-919 KQFRE
+919 KQFKE

-941 MPLTEANTVIF
+941 VPLTEANTVIF

-1015 KGEVEEVSKLTIDH
+1015 KGEMEVVSKLTIDH

>member
-6 KSPTIK
+6 KTPTIK
-12 EDTSKN
+12 EDVAKN

-33 FEKYIGSRM
+33 FEKYIGSKM
-42 LYNILDK
+42 VYNILDK
-49 SGRWEMKFQKFY
+49 SSRWEMKFQKFY

-216 VGGKVKLANFSLDSK
+216 KGGKIKLANFSLDSK

-237 EALDKLVASLKNIPN
+237 EALDKLVSSLRNIPN
-252 ARYGIVLDECLH
+252 ARYTVVLDE
-264 PDTEVLTPTGFK
+264 
-276 PIKDITTE
+276 
-284 DTVLQY
+284 
-290 NPDGSNSW
+290 
-298 VSPSRVVKKPTLESH
+298 
-313 HYINSRWEQLVTP
+313 
-326 NHRMIFK
+326 
-333 KQRSMAGIPIL
+333 A
-344 GEKLSKDF
+344 
-352 YPGHGNKA
+352 HG
-360 IVSGFLENNGK
+360 
-371 TKLTPLERLLIAIQA
+371 
-386 DGSINDISKVRKYIK
+386 
-401 IELHLVKQRKIDRL
+401 
-415 LDILKDIDVE
+415 
-425 YSIYHSKSEYV
+425 
-436 NGKRIL
+436 
-442 IKIPFE
+442 
-448 MLSFIED
+448 M
-455 FESSPKK
+455 
-462 IKYLNSWV
+462 
-470 DLSDKSSD
+470 
-478 WCSEF
+478 
-483 MEELVEWDGYKSF
+483 
-496 PVDGVYKYT
+496 
-505 YYSSTDSINADIVQL
+505 
-520 IAANA
+520 
-525 GIRIKRSLSVDN
+525 
-537 RKETYKDNHRINMMK
+537 
-552 VSLVDNRVT
+552 
-561 QKVINKYDEPV
+561 
-572 DFYCITV
+572 
-579 PSGMFYV
+579 
-586 RYNNKVSVTGNCH
+586 
-599 GLNSYKSQRST
+599 NSYKSQRST
-610 LFRELVKIVNPYF
+610 LFRELNKIVNPYF

-658 TSVFGISGVYAASVM
+658 NSVFGISGVYAATVM

-682 TIKSQ
+682 TIKAQ

-697 SKVVLP
+697 SKVALP

-709 LSTIREEMKKYIKER
+709 LTTIREEMKKYIRER

-729 EFRDDYIEEYFEGIE
+729 EFREEYIEEYFEGIE
-744 EFKSNLGSNFDS
+744 EFKANLGSNFDT
-756 KMQIALDEYLA
+756 KMQITLDEYLA

-892 EILIEEGFHPI
+892 EILTEEGFHPI

-914 LPNQV
+914 LSNQV
-919 KQFRE
+919 KQFKE

-941 MPLTEANTVIF
+941 VPLTEANTVIF

-1034 VTRGIPSIKDFKM
+1034 ITRGIPSIKDFKM

>member
-1 MFEVF
+1 MNNLIVKRNNKMFEVF
-6 KSPTIK
+6 KTPTIK
-12 EDTSKN
+12 EDVAKN

-33 FEKYIGSRM
+33 FEKYIGSKM

-49 SGRWEMKFQKFY
+49 SSRWEMKFQKFY

-216 VGGKVKLANFSLDSK
+216 KGGKIKLANFSLDSK

-237 EALDKLVASLKNIPN
+237 EALDKLVASLRNIPSG
-252 ARYGIVLDECLH
+252 RYVTILDE
-264 PDTEVLTPTGFK
+264 
-276 PIKDITTE
+276 
-284 DTVLQY
+284 
-290 NPDGSNSW
+290 
-298 VSPSRVVKKPTLESH
+298 
-313 HYINSRWEQLVTP
+313 
-326 NHRMIFK
+326 
-333 KQRSMAGIPIL
+333 
-344 GEKLSKDF
+344 
-352 YPGHGNKA
+352 
-360 IVSGFLENNGK
+360 
-371 TKLTPLERLLIAIQA
+371 
-386 DGSINDISKVRKYIK
+386 
-401 IELHLVKQRKIDRL
+401 
-415 LDILKDIDVE
+415 
-425 YSIYHSKSEYV
+425 
-436 NGKRIL
+436 
-442 IKIPFE
+442 
-448 MLSFIED
+448 
-455 FESSPKK
+455 
-462 IKYLNSWV
+462 
-470 DLSDKSSD
+470 
-478 WCSEF
+478 
-483 MEELVEWDGYKSF
+483 
-496 PVDGVYKYT
+496 
-505 YYSSTDSINADIVQL
+505 
-520 IAANA
+520 
-525 GIRIKRSLSVDN
+525 
-537 RKETYKDNHRINMMK
+537 
-552 VSLVDNRVT
+552 
-561 QKVINKYDEPV
+561 
-572 DFYCITV
+572 
-579 PSGMFYV
+579 
-586 RYNNKVSVTGNCH
+586 CH

-610 LFRELVKIVNPYF
+610 LFRELNKIVNPYF

-652 EVVKSF
+652 SVVKSF

-682 TIKSQ
+682 TIKAQ

-709 LSTIREEMKKYIKER
+709 LTTIREEMKKYIRER

-729 EFRDDYIEEYFEGIE
+729 EFRDEYIEEYFESIE
-744 EFKSNLGSNFDS
+744 EFKANLGSNFDT

-865 NLGEVIRDAEAK
+865 NLSEVIRDAEAK

-892 EILIEEGFHPI
+892 EILTKEGFHPI

-914 LPNQV
+914 LSNQV
-919 KQFRE
+919 KQFKE

-935 KTLSEA
+935 KTLSESV
-941 MPLTEANTVIF
+941 PLTEANTVIF

-1015 KGEVEEVSKLTIDH
+1015 KGEMEVVSKLTIDH

-1034 VTRGIPSIKDFKM
+1034 VTRGIPNIKDFKM

>member
-6 KSPTIK
+6 KSPIIK
-12 EDTSKN
+12 EDTTKN

-24 INLKLVYRD
+24 INFKLVYRD
-33 FEKYIGSRM
+33 FEKYIGSKM

-49 SGRWEMKFQKFY
+49 ASRWEMSFQKFY

-176 LGADKIIV
+176 LGADKVIV
-184 VCPKKAVI
+184 ICPKKAVI

-202 YSKPQTYNLSIDSV
+202 YNKPQTYNLSIDSV
-216 VGGKVKLANFSLDSK
+216 VNGKVKLAQFSLDSK

-237 EALDKLVASLKNIPN
+237 EALDKLVASLRNIPSG
-252 ARYGIVLDECLH
+252 RYGIVLDE
-264 PDTEVLTPTGFK
+264 
-276 PIKDITTE
+276 
-284 DTVLQY
+284 
-290 NPDGSNSW
+290 S
-298 VSPSRVVKKPTLESH
+298 
-313 HYINSRWEQLVTP
+313 
-326 NHRMIFK
+326 
-333 KQRSMAGIPIL
+333 
-344 GEKLSKDF
+344 
-352 YPGHGNKA
+352 
-360 IVSGFLENNGK
+360 
-371 TKLTPLERLLIAIQA
+371 
-386 DGSINDISKVRKYIK
+386 
-401 IELHLVKQRKIDRL
+401 
-415 LDILKDIDVE
+415 
-425 YSIYHSKSEYV
+425 
-436 NGKRIL
+436 
-442 IKIPFE
+442 
-448 MLSFIED
+448 
-455 FESSPKK
+455 
-462 IKYLNSWV
+462 
-470 DLSDKSSD
+470 
-478 WCSEF
+478 
-483 MEELVEWDGYKSF
+483 
-496 PVDGVYKYT
+496 
-505 YYSSTDSINADIVQL
+505 
-520 IAANA
+520 
-525 GIRIKRSLSVDN
+525 
-537 RKETYKDNHRINMMK
+537 
-552 VSLVDNRVT
+552 
-561 QKVINKYDEPV
+561 
-572 DFYCITV
+572 
-579 PSGMFYV
+579 
-586 RYNNKVSVTGNCH
+586 H

-610 LFRELVKIVNPYF
+610 LFRELNKLVNPYF

-652 EVVKSF
+652 SVVKSF

-709 LSTIREEMKKYIKER
+709 LSTIREEMKKYIRER

-729 EFRDDYIEEYFEGIE
+729 EFRDEYIEEYFEGIE
-744 EFKSNLGSNFDS
+744 EFKANLGSNFDS

-843 IVEAMAKSFTVV
+843 IVEAMAKSFTVI
-855 NEESKETYET
+855 SQDGKETYET

-892 EILIEEGFHPI
+892 EILTEEGFHPI

-914 LPNQV
+914 LSNQV
-919 KQFRE
+919 KQFKE

-941 MPLTEANTVIF
+941 VPLTEANTVIF

-1015 KGEVEEVSKLTIDH
+1015 KGEMEVVSKLTIDH

-1034 VTRGIPSIKDFKM
+1034 ITRGIPSIKDFKM

>member
-12 EDTSKN
+12 EDTTKN

-33 FEKYIGSRM
+33 FEKYIGSKM

-49 SGRWEMKFQKFY
+49 SSRWEMKFQKFY

-216 VGGKVKLANFSLDSK
+216 KGGEVKLANFSLDSK

-237 EALDKLVASLKNIPN
+237 EALDKLVASLRNIPSG
-252 ARYGIVLDECLH
+252 RYTVVLDE
-264 PDTEVLTPTGFK
+264 
-276 PIKDITTE
+276 
-284 DTVLQY
+284 
-290 NPDGSNSW
+290 S
-298 VSPSRVVKKPTLESH
+298 
-313 HYINSRWEQLVTP
+313 
-326 NHRMIFK
+326 
-333 KQRSMAGIPIL
+333 
-344 GEKLSKDF
+344 
-352 YPGHGNKA
+352 
-360 IVSGFLENNGK
+360 
-371 TKLTPLERLLIAIQA
+371 
-386 DGSINDISKVRKYIK
+386 
-401 IELHLVKQRKIDRL
+401 
-415 LDILKDIDVE
+415 
-425 YSIYHSKSEYV
+425 
-436 NGKRIL
+436 
-442 IKIPFE
+442 
-448 MLSFIED
+448 
-455 FESSPKK
+455 
-462 IKYLNSWV
+462 
-470 DLSDKSSD
+470 
-478 WCSEF
+478 
-483 MEELVEWDGYKSF
+483 
-496 PVDGVYKYT
+496 
-505 YYSSTDSINADIVQL
+505 
-520 IAANA
+520 
-525 GIRIKRSLSVDN
+525 
-537 RKETYKDNHRINMMK
+537 
-552 VSLVDNRVT
+552 
-561 QKVINKYDEPV
+561 
-572 DFYCITV
+572 
-579 PSGMFYV
+579 
-586 RYNNKVSVTGNCH
+586 H

-610 LFRELVKIVNPYF
+610 LFRELNKIVNPYF

-682 TIKSQ
+682 TIKAQ

-709 LSTIREEMKKYIKER
+709 LTTIREEMKKYIRER
-724 TAFYN
+724 TAFYH

-744 EFKSNLGSNFDS
+744 EFKVNLGSNFDS

-767 KTKELHNGYNPTSP
+767 KTKELHDGYNPTSP

-865 NLGEVIRDAEAK
+865 NLSEVIRDAEAK

-892 EILIEEGFHPI
+892 EILTEEGFHPI

-914 LPNQV
+914 LSNQV
-919 KQFRE
+919 KQFKE

-941 MPLTEANTVIF
+941 VPLTEANTVIF

-1015 KGEVEEVSKLTIDH
+1015 KGEMEVVSKLTIDH

>member
-12 EDTSKN
+12 EDTTKN

-33 FEKYIGSRM
+33 FEKYIGSKM

-49 SGRWEMKFQKFY
+49 SSRWEMKFQKFY

-216 VGGKVKLANFSLDSK
+216 KGGKVKLANFSLDSK

-237 EALDKLVASLKNIPN
+237 ESLDKLVASLRNIPSG
-252 ARYGIVLDECLH
+252 RYGIVLDE
-264 PDTEVLTPTGFK
+264 
-276 PIKDITTE
+276 
-284 DTVLQY
+284 
-290 NPDGSNSW
+290 
-298 VSPSRVVKKPTLESH
+298 
-313 HYINSRWEQLVTP
+313 
-326 NHRMIFK
+326 
-333 KQRSMAGIPIL
+333 
-344 GEKLSKDF
+344 
-352 YPGHGNKA
+352 
-360 IVSGFLENNGK
+360 
-371 TKLTPLERLLIAIQA
+371 
-386 DGSINDISKVRKYIK
+386 
-401 IELHLVKQRKIDRL
+401 
-415 LDILKDIDVE
+415 
-425 YSIYHSKSEYV
+425 
-436 NGKRIL
+436 
-442 IKIPFE
+442 
-448 MLSFIED
+448 
-455 FESSPKK
+455 
-462 IKYLNSWV
+462 
-470 DLSDKSSD
+470 
-478 WCSEF
+478 
-483 MEELVEWDGYKSF
+483 
-496 PVDGVYKYT
+496 
-505 YYSSTDSINADIVQL
+505 
-520 IAANA
+520 
-525 GIRIKRSLSVDN
+525 
-537 RKETYKDNHRINMMK
+537 
-552 VSLVDNRVT
+552 
-561 QKVINKYDEPV
+561 
-572 DFYCITV
+572 
-579 PSGMFYV
+579 
-586 RYNNKVSVTGNCH
+586 CH
-599 GLNSYKSQRST
+599 GLNSYKSQRSS
-610 LFRELVKIVNPYF
+610 LFRELNKIVNPYF

-637 ETMTMFETIDKLFTP
+637 ETMTMFETIDRLFTP

-682 TIKSQ
+682 TIKAQ

-697 SKVVLP
+697 SKVALP

-709 LSTIREEMKKYIKER
+709 LTTIREEMKKYIRER

-729 EFRDDYIEEYFEGIE
+729 EFRDEYIEEYFEGIE
-744 EFKSNLGSNFDS
+744 EFKANLGSNFDT

-865 NLGEVIRDAEAK
+865 NLSEVIRDAEAK

-892 EILIEEGFHPI
+892 EILTEEGFHPI

-914 LPNQV
+914 LSNQV
-919 KQFRE
+919 KQFKE

-941 MPLTEANTVIF
+941 VPLTEANTVIF

-983 TLDTGG
+983 TLDTGN

-1034 VTRGIPSIKDFKM
+1034 ITRGIPSIKDFKM

>member
-12 EDTSKN
+12 EDTTKN

-33 FEKYIGSRM
+33 FEKYIGSKM

-49 SGRWEMKFQKFY
+49 SSRWEMKFQKFY

-80 RIVSRSKLQKLKE
+80 RIVSRSKLQKLRE

-114 IPSVNKSILK
+114 IPVVNKSILK

-237 EALDKLVASLKNIPN
+237 EALDKLVASLRNIPSG
-252 ARYGIVLDECLH
+252 RYTVVLDE
-264 PDTEVLTPTGFK
+264 
-276 PIKDITTE
+276 
-284 DTVLQY
+284 
-290 NPDGSNSW
+290 
-298 VSPSRVVKKPTLESH
+298 
-313 HYINSRWEQLVTP
+313 
-326 NHRMIFK
+326 
-333 KQRSMAGIPIL
+333 
-344 GEKLSKDF
+344 
-352 YPGHGNKA
+352 
-360 IVSGFLENNGK
+360 
-371 TKLTPLERLLIAIQA
+371 
-386 DGSINDISKVRKYIK
+386 
-401 IELHLVKQRKIDRL
+401 
-415 LDILKDIDVE
+415 
-425 YSIYHSKSEYV
+425 
-436 NGKRIL
+436 
-442 IKIPFE
+442 
-448 MLSFIED
+448 
-455 FESSPKK
+455 
-462 IKYLNSWV
+462 
-470 DLSDKSSD
+470 
-478 WCSEF
+478 
-483 MEELVEWDGYKSF
+483 
-496 PVDGVYKYT
+496 
-505 YYSSTDSINADIVQL
+505 
-520 IAANA
+520 
-525 GIRIKRSLSVDN
+525 
-537 RKETYKDNHRINMMK
+537 
-552 VSLVDNRVT
+552 
-561 QKVINKYDEPV
+561 
-572 DFYCITV
+572 
-579 PSGMFYV
+579 
-586 RYNNKVSVTGNCH
+586 CH

-610 LFRELVKIVNPYF
+610 LFRELNKIVNPYF

-652 EVVKSF
+652 SVVKSF

-682 TIKSQ
+682 TIKAQ

-709 LSTIREEMKKYIKER
+709 LTTIREEMKKYIRER

-729 EFRDDYIEEYFEGIE
+729 EFRDEYIEEYFEGIE
-744 EFKSNLGSNFDS
+744 EFKVNLGSNFDT

-892 EILIEEGFHPI
+892 EILTEEGFHPI

-914 LPNQV
+914 LSNQV
-919 KQFRE
+919 KQFKE

-941 MPLTEANTVIF
+941 VPLTEANTVIF

-1034 VTRGIPSIKDFKM
+1034 ITRGIPSIKDFKM

>member
-6 KSPTIK
+6 KTPTIK
-12 EDTSKN
+12 EDVAKN

-33 FEKYIGSRM
+33 FEKYIGSKM

-49 SGRWEMKFQKFY
+49 SSRWEMKFQKFY

-114 IPSVNKSILK
+114 IPVVNKSILK

-184 VCPKKAVI
+184 ICPKKAVI

-216 VGGKVKLANFSLDSK
+216 KGGKVKLANFSLDSK

-237 EALDKLVASLKNIPN
+237 EALDKLVASLRNIPN
-252 ARYGIVLDECLH
+252 ARYGIVLDEAH
-264 PDTEVLTPTGFK
+264 
-276 PIKDITTE
+276 
-284 DTVLQY
+284 
-290 NPDGSNSW
+290 N
-298 VSPSRVVKKPTLESH
+298 
-313 HYINSRWEQLVTP
+313 
-326 NHRMIFK
+326 
-333 KQRSMAGIPIL
+333 
-344 GEKLSKDF
+344 
-352 YPGHGNKA
+352 
-360 IVSGFLENNGK
+360 
-371 TKLTPLERLLIAIQA
+371 
-386 DGSINDISKVRKYIK
+386 
-401 IELHLVKQRKIDRL
+401 
-415 LDILKDIDVE
+415 
-425 YSIYHSKSEYV
+425 
-436 NGKRIL
+436 
-442 IKIPFE
+442 
-448 MLSFIED
+448 
-455 FESSPKK
+455 
-462 IKYLNSWV
+462 
-470 DLSDKSSD
+470 
-478 WCSEF
+478 
-483 MEELVEWDGYKSF
+483 
-496 PVDGVYKYT
+496 
-505 YYSSTDSINADIVQL
+505 
-520 IAANA
+520 
-525 GIRIKRSLSVDN
+525 
-537 RKETYKDNHRINMMK
+537 
-552 VSLVDNRVT
+552 
-561 QKVINKYDEPV
+561 
-572 DFYCITV
+572 
-579 PSGMFYV
+579 
-586 RYNNKVSVTGNCH
+586 
-599 GLNSYKSQRST
+599 LNSYKSQRST
-610 LFRELVKIVNPYF
+610 LFRELNKIVNPYF
-623 CLWMSGTPLKALGS
+623 CLWMSGTPLKALGN
-637 ETMTMFETIDKLFTP
+637 ETMSMFETIDKLFTP

-658 TSVFGISGVYAASVM
+658 NSVFGISGVYAATVM

-682 TIKSQ
+682 TIKAQ

-697 SKVVLP
+697 SKVALP

-709 LSTIREEMKKYIKER
+709 LTTIREEMKKYIRER

-729 EFRDDYIEEYFEGIE
+729 EFREEYIEEYFESIE
-744 EFKSNLGSNFDS
+744 EFKANLGSNFDT

-892 EILIEEGFHPI
+892 EILTEEGFHPI

-914 LPNQV
+914 LSNQV
-919 KQFRE
+919 KQFKE

-941 MPLTEANTVIF
+941 VPLTEANTVIF

-983 TLDTGG
+983 TLDTGN

-1034 VTRGIPSIKDFKM
+1034 ITRGIPSIKDFKM

>member
-33 FEKYIGSRM
+33 FEKYIGSKM

-49 SGRWEMKFQKFY
+49 SSRWEMKFQKFY

-124 NIFVPG
+124 SIFVPG

-216 VGGKVKLANFSLDSK
+216 KGGKVKLANFSLDSK

-237 EALDKLVASLKNIPN
+237 EALDKLVSSLRNIPN
-252 ARYGIVLDECLH
+252 ARYTVVLDEAH
-264 PDTEVLTPTGFK
+264 
-276 PIKDITTE
+276 
-284 DTVLQY
+284 
-290 NPDGSNSW
+290 N
-298 VSPSRVVKKPTLESH
+298 
-313 HYINSRWEQLVTP
+313 
-326 NHRMIFK
+326 
-333 KQRSMAGIPIL
+333 
-344 GEKLSKDF
+344 
-352 YPGHGNKA
+352 
-360 IVSGFLENNGK
+360 
-371 TKLTPLERLLIAIQA
+371 
-386 DGSINDISKVRKYIK
+386 
-401 IELHLVKQRKIDRL
+401 
-415 LDILKDIDVE
+415 
-425 YSIYHSKSEYV
+425 
-436 NGKRIL
+436 
-442 IKIPFE
+442 
-448 MLSFIED
+448 
-455 FESSPKK
+455 
-462 IKYLNSWV
+462 
-470 DLSDKSSD
+470 
-478 WCSEF
+478 
-483 MEELVEWDGYKSF
+483 
-496 PVDGVYKYT
+496 
-505 YYSSTDSINADIVQL
+505 
-520 IAANA
+520 
-525 GIRIKRSLSVDN
+525 
-537 RKETYKDNHRINMMK
+537 
-552 VSLVDNRVT
+552 
-561 QKVINKYDEPV
+561 
-572 DFYCITV
+572 
-579 PSGMFYV
+579 
-586 RYNNKVSVTGNCH
+586 
-599 GLNSYKSQRST
+599 LNSYKSQRST
-610 LFRELVKIVNPYF
+610 LFRELNKIVNPYF

-658 TSVFGISGVYAASVM
+658 NSVFGISGVYAATVM

-682 TIKSQ
+682 TIKAQ

-709 LSTIREEMKKYIKER
+709 LSTIREEMKKYIRER

-729 EFRDDYIEEYFEGIE
+729 EFRDEYIEEYFEGIE
-744 EFKSNLGSNFDS
+744 EFKVNLGSNFDT

-865 NLGEVIRDAEAK
+865 NLSEVIRDAEAK

-892 EILIEEGFHPI
+892 EILTKEGFHPI

-914 LPNQV
+914 LSNQV
-919 KQFRE
+919 KQFKE

-941 MPLTEANTVIF
+941 VPLTEANTVIF
-952 LNLPFRSGTYDQ
+952 LNLPLGLVLT
-964 AVKRAN
+964 
-970 RIGQT
+970 T
-975 KDVHLYEV
+975 K
-983 TLDTGG
+983 
-989 EENIS
+989 
-994 TRNLDILK
+994 
-1002 WSEEQVSILMGDK
+1002 Q
-1015 KGEVEEVSKLTIDH
+1015 
-1029 FLPDM
+1029 
-1034 VTRGIPSIKDFKM
+1034 
-1047 F
+1047 

>member
-12 EDTSKN
+12 EDTTKN

-33 FEKYIGSRM
+33 FEKYIGSKM

-49 SGRWEMKFQKFY
+49 SSRWEMKFQKFY

-114 IPSVNKSILK
+114 IPVVNKSILK

-237 EALDKLVASLKNIPN
+237 EALDKLVASLRNIPSG
-252 ARYGIVLDECLH
+252 RYTVVLDE
-264 PDTEVLTPTGFK
+264 
-276 PIKDITTE
+276 
-284 DTVLQY
+284 
-290 NPDGSNSW
+290 
-298 VSPSRVVKKPTLESH
+298 
-313 HYINSRWEQLVTP
+313 
-326 NHRMIFK
+326 
-333 KQRSMAGIPIL
+333 
-344 GEKLSKDF
+344 
-352 YPGHGNKA
+352 
-360 IVSGFLENNGK
+360 
-371 TKLTPLERLLIAIQA
+371 
-386 DGSINDISKVRKYIK
+386 
-401 IELHLVKQRKIDRL
+401 
-415 LDILKDIDVE
+415 
-425 YSIYHSKSEYV
+425 
-436 NGKRIL
+436 
-442 IKIPFE
+442 
-448 MLSFIED
+448 
-455 FESSPKK
+455 
-462 IKYLNSWV
+462 
-470 DLSDKSSD
+470 
-478 WCSEF
+478 
-483 MEELVEWDGYKSF
+483 
-496 PVDGVYKYT
+496 
-505 YYSSTDSINADIVQL
+505 
-520 IAANA
+520 
-525 GIRIKRSLSVDN
+525 
-537 RKETYKDNHRINMMK
+537 
-552 VSLVDNRVT
+552 
-561 QKVINKYDEPV
+561 
-572 DFYCITV
+572 
-579 PSGMFYV
+579 
-586 RYNNKVSVTGNCH
+586 CH

-610 LFRELVKIVNPYF
+610 LFRELNKIVNPYF

-652 EVVKSF
+652 SVVKSF

-682 TIKSQ
+682 TIKAQ

-709 LSTIREEMKKYIKER
+709 LSTIREEMKKYIRER

-729 EFRDDYIEEYFEGIE
+729 EFRDEYIEEYFESIE
-744 EFKSNLGSNFDS
+744 EFKANLGSNFDT

-855 NEESKETYET
+855 SEDGKETYET

-892 EILIEEGFHPI
+892 EILTEEGFHPI

-914 LPNQV
+914 LTNQV
-919 KQFRE
+919 KQFKE

-1029 FLPDM
+1029 FLPD
-1034 VTRGIPSIKDFKM
+1034 VISRGIPSIKDFKM

>member
-12 EDTSKN
+12 EDTTKN

-33 FEKYIGSRM
+33 FEKYIGSKM

-49 SGRWEMKFQKFY
+49 SSRWEMKFQKFY

-80 RIVSRSKLQKLKE
+80 RIVSRSKLQKLRE

-138 KFIDNCLFKSKL
+138 KFIDNCSFKSKL

-216 VGGKVKLANFSLDSK
+216 KGGKVKLANFSLDSK

-237 EALDKLVASLKNIPN
+237 ESLDKLVASLRNIPN
-252 ARYGIVLDECLH
+252 ARYTIILDE
-264 PDTEVLTPTGFK
+264 
-276 PIKDITTE
+276 
-284 DTVLQY
+284 
-290 NPDGSNSW
+290 
-298 VSPSRVVKKPTLESH
+298 
-313 HYINSRWEQLVTP
+313 
-326 NHRMIFK
+326 
-333 KQRSMAGIPIL
+333 A
-344 GEKLSKDF
+344 
-352 YPGHGNKA
+352 HG
-360 IVSGFLENNGK
+360 
-371 TKLTPLERLLIAIQA
+371 
-386 DGSINDISKVRKYIK
+386 
-401 IELHLVKQRKIDRL
+401 
-415 LDILKDIDVE
+415 
-425 YSIYHSKSEYV
+425 
-436 NGKRIL
+436 
-442 IKIPFE
+442 
-448 MLSFIED
+448 M
-455 FESSPKK
+455 
-462 IKYLNSWV
+462 
-470 DLSDKSSD
+470 
-478 WCSEF
+478 
-483 MEELVEWDGYKSF
+483 
-496 PVDGVYKYT
+496 
-505 YYSSTDSINADIVQL
+505 
-520 IAANA
+520 
-525 GIRIKRSLSVDN
+525 
-537 RKETYKDNHRINMMK
+537 
-552 VSLVDNRVT
+552 
-561 QKVINKYDEPV
+561 
-572 DFYCITV
+572 
-579 PSGMFYV
+579 
-586 RYNNKVSVTGNCH
+586 
-599 GLNSYKSQRST
+599 NSYKSQRST
-610 LFRELVKIVNPYF
+610 LFRELNKMVNPYF
-623 CLWMSGTPLKALGS
+623 CLWMSGTPLKALGN
-637 ETMTMFETIDKLFTP
+637 ETMSMFETIDKLFTP

-658 TSVFGISGVYAASVM
+658 NAVFGISGVYAASVM

-682 TIKSQ
+682 TIKAQ

-709 LSTIREEMKKYIKER
+709 LTTIREEMKKYIRER

-729 EFRDDYIEEYFEGIE
+729 EFREEYIEEYFESIE
-744 EFKSNLGSNFDS
+744 EFKANLGSNFDT

-892 EILIEEGFHPI
+892 EILTEEGFHPI

-914 LPNQV
+914 LSNQV
-919 KQFRE
+919 KQFKE

-941 MPLTEANTVIF
+941 VPLTEANTVIF

-1034 VTRGIPSIKDFKM
+1034 ITRGIPSIKDFKM

>member
-6 KSPTIK
+6 KTPTIK
-12 EDTSKN
+12 EDVAKN

-33 FEKYIGSRM
+33 FEKYIGSKM

-49 SGRWEMKFQKFY
+49 SSRWEMKFQKFY

-114 IPSVNKSILK
+114 IPVVNKSILK

-216 VGGKVKLANFSLDSK
+216 KGGKVKLANFSLDSK

-237 EALDKLVASLKNIPN
+237 ESLDKLVASLRNIPSG
-252 ARYGIVLDECLH
+252 RYGIVLDE
-264 PDTEVLTPTGFK
+264 
-276 PIKDITTE
+276 
-284 DTVLQY
+284 
-290 NPDGSNSW
+290 
-298 VSPSRVVKKPTLESH
+298 
-313 HYINSRWEQLVTP
+313 
-326 NHRMIFK
+326 
-333 KQRSMAGIPIL
+333 A
-344 GEKLSKDF
+344 
-352 YPGHGNKA
+352 HG
-360 IVSGFLENNGK
+360 
-371 TKLTPLERLLIAIQA
+371 
-386 DGSINDISKVRKYIK
+386 
-401 IELHLVKQRKIDRL
+401 
-415 LDILKDIDVE
+415 
-425 YSIYHSKSEYV
+425 
-436 NGKRIL
+436 
-442 IKIPFE
+442 
-448 MLSFIED
+448 M
-455 FESSPKK
+455 
-462 IKYLNSWV
+462 
-470 DLSDKSSD
+470 
-478 WCSEF
+478 
-483 MEELVEWDGYKSF
+483 
-496 PVDGVYKYT
+496 
-505 YYSSTDSINADIVQL
+505 
-520 IAANA
+520 
-525 GIRIKRSLSVDN
+525 
-537 RKETYKDNHRINMMK
+537 
-552 VSLVDNRVT
+552 
-561 QKVINKYDEPV
+561 
-572 DFYCITV
+572 
-579 PSGMFYV
+579 
-586 RYNNKVSVTGNCH
+586 
-599 GLNSYKSQRST
+599 NSYKSQRST
-610 LFRELVKIVNPYF
+610 LFRELNKIVNPYF

-658 TSVFGISGVYAASVM
+658 NSVFGISGVYAATVM

-682 TIKSQ
+682 TIKAQ

-709 LSTIREEMKKYIKER
+709 LSTIREEMKKYIRER

-729 EFRDDYIEEYFEGIE
+729 EFRDEYIEEYFESIE
-744 EFKSNLGSNFDS
+744 EFKANLGSNFDS
-756 KMQIALDEYLA
+756 KTQIALDEYLA

-807 KIFRKA
+807 KTFRKA

-865 NLGEVIRDAEAK
+865 NLSEVIRDAEAK

-914 LPNQV
+914 LSNQV
-919 KQFRE
+919 KQFKE

-941 MPLTEANTVIF
+941 VPLTEANTVIF

-1015 KGEVEEVSKLTIDH
+1015 KGEMEEVSKLTIDH

-1034 VTRGIPSIKDFKM
+1034 ITRGIPSIKDFKM

>member
-12 EDTSKN
+12 EDTTKN

-33 FEKYIGSRM
+33 FEKYIGSKM

-114 IPSVNKSILK
+114 IPVVNKSILK

-202 YSKPQTYNLSIDSV
+202 YSKPQTYNLSIDSIK
-216 VGGKVKLANFSLDSK
+216 GGKVKLANFSLDSK

-237 EALDKLVASLKNIPN
+237 EALDKLVASLRNIPN
-252 ARYGIVLDECLH
+252 ARYVTILDEC
-264 PDTEVLTPTGFK
+264 
-276 PIKDITTE
+276 
-284 DTVLQY
+284 Q
-290 NPDGSNSW
+290 
-298 VSPSRVVKKPTLESH
+298 
-313 HYINSRWEQLVTP
+313 
-326 NHRMIFK
+326 
-333 KQRSMAGIPIL
+333 
-344 GEKLSKDF
+344 
-352 YPGHGNKA
+352 
-360 IVSGFLENNGK
+360 
-371 TKLTPLERLLIAIQA
+371 
-386 DGSINDISKVRKYIK
+386 
-401 IELHLVKQRKIDRL
+401 
-415 LDILKDIDVE
+415 
-425 YSIYHSKSEYV
+425 
-436 NGKRIL
+436 
-442 IKIPFE
+442 
-448 MLSFIED
+448 
-455 FESSPKK
+455 
-462 IKYLNSWV
+462 
-470 DLSDKSSD
+470 
-478 WCSEF
+478 
-483 MEELVEWDGYKSF
+483 
-496 PVDGVYKYT
+496 
-505 YYSSTDSINADIVQL
+505 
-520 IAANA
+520 
-525 GIRIKRSLSVDN
+525 
-537 RKETYKDNHRINMMK
+537 
-552 VSLVDNRVT
+552 
-561 QKVINKYDEPV
+561 
-572 DFYCITV
+572 
-579 PSGMFYV
+579 GM
-586 RYNNKVSVTGNCH
+586 
-599 GLNSYKSQRST
+599 NSYKSQRST
-610 LFRELVKIVNPYF
+610 LFRELNKIVNPYF

-682 TIKSQ
+682 TIKAQ

-709 LSTIREEMKKYIKER
+709 LTTIREEMKKYIRER
-724 TAFYN
+724 TAFYH
-729 EFRDDYIEEYFEGIE
+729 EFREEYIEEYFEGIE

-767 KTKELHNGYNPTSP
+767 KTKELHDGYNPTSP

-892 EILIEEGFHPI
+892 EILTEEGFHPI

-914 LPNQV
+914 LSNQV
-919 KQFRE
+919 KQFKE

-941 MPLTEANTVIF
+941 VPLTEANTVIF

-1015 KGEVEEVSKLTIDH
+1015 KGEMEVVSKLTIDH

>member
-6 KSPTIK
+6 KTPTIK
-12 EDTSKN
+12 EDVAKN

-33 FEKYIGSRM
+33 FEKYIGSKM

-49 SGRWEMKFQKFY
+49 SSRWEMKFQKFY

-216 VGGKVKLANFSLDSK
+216 KGGKIKLANFSLDSK

-237 EALDKLVASLKNIPN
+237 EALDKLVASLRNIPSG
-252 ARYGIVLDECLH
+252 RYVTILDE
-264 PDTEVLTPTGFK
+264 
-276 PIKDITTE
+276 
-284 DTVLQY
+284 
-290 NPDGSNSW
+290 
-298 VSPSRVVKKPTLESH
+298 
-313 HYINSRWEQLVTP
+313 
-326 NHRMIFK
+326 
-333 KQRSMAGIPIL
+333 
-344 GEKLSKDF
+344 
-352 YPGHGNKA
+352 
-360 IVSGFLENNGK
+360 
-371 TKLTPLERLLIAIQA
+371 
-386 DGSINDISKVRKYIK
+386 
-401 IELHLVKQRKIDRL
+401 
-415 LDILKDIDVE
+415 
-425 YSIYHSKSEYV
+425 
-436 NGKRIL
+436 
-442 IKIPFE
+442 
-448 MLSFIED
+448 
-455 FESSPKK
+455 
-462 IKYLNSWV
+462 
-470 DLSDKSSD
+470 
-478 WCSEF
+478 
-483 MEELVEWDGYKSF
+483 
-496 PVDGVYKYT
+496 
-505 YYSSTDSINADIVQL
+505 
-520 IAANA
+520 
-525 GIRIKRSLSVDN
+525 
-537 RKETYKDNHRINMMK
+537 
-552 VSLVDNRVT
+552 
-561 QKVINKYDEPV
+561 
-572 DFYCITV
+572 
-579 PSGMFYV
+579 
-586 RYNNKVSVTGNCH
+586 CH

-610 LFRELVKIVNPYF
+610 LFRELNKIVNPYF

-652 EVVKSF
+652 SVVKSF

-682 TIKSQ
+682 TIKAQ

-709 LSTIREEMKKYIKER
+709 LTTIREEMKKYIRER
-724 TAFYN
+724 TGFYN
-729 EFRDDYIEEYFEGIE
+729 EFRDEYIEEYFEGIE
-744 EFKSNLGSNFDS
+744 EFKVNLGSNFDT

-865 NLGEVIRDAEAK
+865 NLGEVISDAEAK

-892 EILIEEGFHPI
+892 EILTEEGFHPI

-914 LPNQV
+914 LSNQV
-919 KQFRE
+919 KQFKE

-941 MPLTEANTVIF
+941 VPLTEANTVIF

-1034 VTRGIPSIKDFKM
+1034 ITRGIPSIKDFKM

>member
-6 KSPTIK
+6 KSPAIK
-12 EDTSKN
+12 EDTTKN

-33 FEKYIGSRM
+33 FEKYIGSKM

-216 VGGKVKLANFSLDSK
+216 KGGKVKLANFSLDSK

-237 EALDKLVASLKNIPN
+237 EALDKLVASLRNIPN
-252 ARYGIVLDECLH
+252 ARYGIVLDE
-264 PDTEVLTPTGFK
+264 
-276 PIKDITTE
+276 
-284 DTVLQY
+284 
-290 NPDGSNSW
+290 
-298 VSPSRVVKKPTLESH
+298 
-313 HYINSRWEQLVTP
+313 
-326 NHRMIFK
+326 
-333 KQRSMAGIPIL
+333 
-344 GEKLSKDF
+344 
-352 YPGHGNKA
+352 
-360 IVSGFLENNGK
+360 
-371 TKLTPLERLLIAIQA
+371 
-386 DGSINDISKVRKYIK
+386 
-401 IELHLVKQRKIDRL
+401 
-415 LDILKDIDVE
+415 
-425 YSIYHSKSEYV
+425 
-436 NGKRIL
+436 
-442 IKIPFE
+442 
-448 MLSFIED
+448 
-455 FESSPKK
+455 
-462 IKYLNSWV
+462 
-470 DLSDKSSD
+470 
-478 WCSEF
+478 
-483 MEELVEWDGYKSF
+483 
-496 PVDGVYKYT
+496 
-505 YYSSTDSINADIVQL
+505 
-520 IAANA
+520 
-525 GIRIKRSLSVDN
+525 
-537 RKETYKDNHRINMMK
+537 
-552 VSLVDNRVT
+552 
-561 QKVINKYDEPV
+561 
-572 DFYCITV
+572 
-579 PSGMFYV
+579 
-586 RYNNKVSVTGNCH
+586 CH

-610 LFRELVKIVNPYF
+610 LFRELNKIVNPYF

-682 TIKSQ
+682 TIKAQ

-709 LSTIREEMKKYIKER
+709 LTTIREEMKKYIRER
-724 TAFYN
+724 TAFYH
-729 EFRDDYIEEYFEGIE
+729 EFREEYIEEYFEGIE
-744 EFKSNLGSNFDS
+744 EFKVNLGSNFDS

-767 KTKELHNGYNPTSP
+767 KTKELHDGYNPQSP

-843 IVEAMAKSFTVV
+843 IVEAMAKSFTVI
-855 NEESKETYET
+855 SQDGKETYET

-877 TLIFTDYVDVLKRCN
+877 TLIFTDYVDVLKHCD
-892 EILIEEGFHPI
+892 EILTEEGFHPI

-914 LPNQV
+914 LSNQV
-919 KQFRE
+919 KQFKE

-941 MPLTEANTVIF
+941 VPLTEANTVIF

-1015 KGEVEEVSKLTIDH
+1015 KGEMEVVSKLTIDH

>member
-12 EDTSKN
+12 EDATKN

-33 FEKYIGSRM
+33 FEKYIGSKM

-49 SGRWEMKFQKFY
+49 SSRWEMKFQKFY

-80 RIVSRSKLQKLKE
+80 RIVSRSKIQKLKE

-216 VGGKVKLANFSLDSK
+216 KGGKVKLANFSLDSK

-237 EALDKLVASLKNIPN
+237 EALDKLVASLRNIPSG
-252 ARYGIVLDECLH
+252 RYGIVLDE
-264 PDTEVLTPTGFK
+264 
-276 PIKDITTE
+276 
-284 DTVLQY
+284 
-290 NPDGSNSW
+290 
-298 VSPSRVVKKPTLESH
+298 
-313 HYINSRWEQLVTP
+313 
-326 NHRMIFK
+326 
-333 KQRSMAGIPIL
+333 
-344 GEKLSKDF
+344 
-352 YPGHGNKA
+352 
-360 IVSGFLENNGK
+360 
-371 TKLTPLERLLIAIQA
+371 
-386 DGSINDISKVRKYIK
+386 
-401 IELHLVKQRKIDRL
+401 
-415 LDILKDIDVE
+415 
-425 YSIYHSKSEYV
+425 
-436 NGKRIL
+436 
-442 IKIPFE
+442 
-448 MLSFIED
+448 
-455 FESSPKK
+455 
-462 IKYLNSWV
+462 
-470 DLSDKSSD
+470 
-478 WCSEF
+478 
-483 MEELVEWDGYKSF
+483 
-496 PVDGVYKYT
+496 
-505 YYSSTDSINADIVQL
+505 
-520 IAANA
+520 
-525 GIRIKRSLSVDN
+525 
-537 RKETYKDNHRINMMK
+537 
-552 VSLVDNRVT
+552 
-561 QKVINKYDEPV
+561 
-572 DFYCITV
+572 
-579 PSGMFYV
+579 
-586 RYNNKVSVTGNCH
+586 CH

-610 LFRELVKIVNPYF
+610 LFRELNKIVNPYF

-652 EVVKSF
+652 SVVKSF

-682 TIKSQ
+682 TIKAQ

-709 LSTIREEMKKYIKER
+709 LSTIREEMKKYIRER

-729 EFRDDYIEEYFEGIE
+729 EFRDEYIEEYFEGIE
-744 EFKSNLGSNFDS
+744 EFKANLGSNFDT

-843 IVEAMAKSFTVV
+843 IVEAMAKSFTVL

-865 NLGEVIRDAEAK
+865 NLGEVISDAEAK

-892 EILIEEGFHPI
+892 EILTEEGFHPI

-914 LPNQV
+914 LSNQV
-919 KQFRE
+919 KQFKE

-941 MPLTEANTVIF
+941 VPLTEANTVIF

-1034 VTRGIPSIKDFKM
+1034 ITRGIPSIKDFKM

>member
-12 EDTSKN
+12 EDTTKN

-33 FEKYIGSRM
+33 FEKYIGSKM

-49 SGRWEMKFQKFY
+49 SSRWEMKFQKFY

-216 VGGKVKLANFSLDSK
+216 KGGKVKLANFSLDSK

-237 EALDKLVASLKNIPN
+237 ESLDKLVASLRNIPN
-252 ARYGIVLDECLH
+252 ARYGIVLDE
-264 PDTEVLTPTGFK
+264 
-276 PIKDITTE
+276 
-284 DTVLQY
+284 
-290 NPDGSNSW
+290 
-298 VSPSRVVKKPTLESH
+298 
-313 HYINSRWEQLVTP
+313 
-326 NHRMIFK
+326 
-333 KQRSMAGIPIL
+333 A
-344 GEKLSKDF
+344 
-352 YPGHGNKA
+352 HG
-360 IVSGFLENNGK
+360 
-371 TKLTPLERLLIAIQA
+371 
-386 DGSINDISKVRKYIK
+386 
-401 IELHLVKQRKIDRL
+401 
-415 LDILKDIDVE
+415 
-425 YSIYHSKSEYV
+425 
-436 NGKRIL
+436 
-442 IKIPFE
+442 
-448 MLSFIED
+448 M
-455 FESSPKK
+455 
-462 IKYLNSWV
+462 
-470 DLSDKSSD
+470 
-478 WCSEF
+478 
-483 MEELVEWDGYKSF
+483 
-496 PVDGVYKYT
+496 
-505 YYSSTDSINADIVQL
+505 
-520 IAANA
+520 
-525 GIRIKRSLSVDN
+525 
-537 RKETYKDNHRINMMK
+537 
-552 VSLVDNRVT
+552 
-561 QKVINKYDEPV
+561 
-572 DFYCITV
+572 
-579 PSGMFYV
+579 
-586 RYNNKVSVTGNCH
+586 
-599 GLNSYKSQRST
+599 NSYKSQRST
-610 LFRELVKIVNPYF
+610 LFRELNKIVNPYF

-658 TSVFGISGVYAASVM
+658 NSVFGISGVYAASVM

-682 TIKSQ
+682 TIKAQ

-709 LSTIREEMKKYIKER
+709 LTTIREEMKKYIRER

-729 EFRDDYIEEYFEGIE
+729 EFRDEYIEEYFEGIE
-744 EFKSNLGSNFDS
+744 EFKVNLGSNFDS

-865 NLGEVIRDAEAK
+865 NLSEVIRDAEAK

-892 EILIEEGFHPI
+892 EILTEEGFHPI

-914 LPNQV
+914 LSNQV
-919 KQFRE
+919 KQFKE

-941 MPLTEANTVIF
+941 VPLTEANTVIF

-1029 FLPDM
+1029 FLPDII
-1034 VTRGIPSIKDFKM
+1034 TRGIPSIKDFKM

>member
-12 EDTSKN
+12 EDTTKN

-33 FEKYIGSRM
+33 FEKYIGSKM

-49 SGRWEMKFQKFY
+49 SSRWEMKFQKFY

-216 VGGKVKLANFSLDSK
+216 KGGKVKLANFSLDSK

-237 EALDKLVASLKNIPN
+237 EALDKLVASLRNIPSG
-252 ARYGIVLDECLH
+252 RYGIVLDE
-264 PDTEVLTPTGFK
+264 
-276 PIKDITTE
+276 
-284 DTVLQY
+284 
-290 NPDGSNSW
+290 
-298 VSPSRVVKKPTLESH
+298 
-313 HYINSRWEQLVTP
+313 
-326 NHRMIFK
+326 
-333 KQRSMAGIPIL
+333 A
-344 GEKLSKDF
+344 
-352 YPGHGNKA
+352 HG
-360 IVSGFLENNGK
+360 
-371 TKLTPLERLLIAIQA
+371 
-386 DGSINDISKVRKYIK
+386 
-401 IELHLVKQRKIDRL
+401 
-415 LDILKDIDVE
+415 
-425 YSIYHSKSEYV
+425 
-436 NGKRIL
+436 
-442 IKIPFE
+442 
-448 MLSFIED
+448 M
-455 FESSPKK
+455 
-462 IKYLNSWV
+462 
-470 DLSDKSSD
+470 
-478 WCSEF
+478 
-483 MEELVEWDGYKSF
+483 
-496 PVDGVYKYT
+496 
-505 YYSSTDSINADIVQL
+505 
-520 IAANA
+520 
-525 GIRIKRSLSVDN
+525 
-537 RKETYKDNHRINMMK
+537 
-552 VSLVDNRVT
+552 
-561 QKVINKYDEPV
+561 
-572 DFYCITV
+572 
-579 PSGMFYV
+579 
-586 RYNNKVSVTGNCH
+586 
-599 GLNSYKSQRST
+599 NSYKSQRST
-610 LFRELVKIVNPYF
+610 LFRELNKIVNPYF

-658 TSVFGISGVYAASVM
+658 NSVFGISGVYAATVM

-682 TIKSQ
+682 TIKAQ

-697 SKVVLP
+697 SKVALP

-709 LSTIREEMKKYIKER
+709 LTTIREEMKKYIRER

-729 EFRDDYIEEYFEGIE
+729 EFRDEYIEEYFEGIE
-744 EFKSNLGSNFDS
+744 EFKVNLGSNFDS
-756 KMQIALDEYLA
+756 KTQIALGEYLA

-865 NLGEVIRDAEAK
+865 NLSEVISDAEAK

-892 EILIEEGFHPI
+892 EILTEEGFHPI

-914 LPNQV
+914 LSNQV
-919 KQFRE
+919 KQFKE

-941 MPLTEANTVIF
+941 VPLTEANTVIF

-983 TLDTGG
+983 TLDTGN

-1034 VTRGIPSIKDFKM
+1034 ITRGIPSIKDFKM

>member
-1 MFEVF
+1 MNNLIVKRNNKMFEVF
-6 KSPTIK
+6 KTPTIK
-12 EDTSKN
+12 EDTTKN

-33 FEKYIGSRM
+33 FEKYIGSKM

-49 SGRWEMKFQKFY
+49 SSRWEMKFQKFY

-114 IPSVNKSILK
+114 IPVVNKSILK

-130 FKLFEHQD
+130 LKLFEHQD

-202 YSKPQTYNLSIDSV
+202 YSKSQTYNLSIDSV
-216 VGGKVKLANFSLDSK
+216 KGGKVKLANFSLDSK

-237 EALDKLVASLKNIPN
+237 ESLDKLVASLRNIPSG
-252 ARYGIVLDECLH
+252 RYGIVLDE
-264 PDTEVLTPTGFK
+264 
-276 PIKDITTE
+276 
-284 DTVLQY
+284 
-290 NPDGSNSW
+290 
-298 VSPSRVVKKPTLESH
+298 
-313 HYINSRWEQLVTP
+313 
-326 NHRMIFK
+326 
-333 KQRSMAGIPIL
+333 A
-344 GEKLSKDF
+344 
-352 YPGHGNKA
+352 HG
-360 IVSGFLENNGK
+360 
-371 TKLTPLERLLIAIQA
+371 
-386 DGSINDISKVRKYIK
+386 
-401 IELHLVKQRKIDRL
+401 
-415 LDILKDIDVE
+415 
-425 YSIYHSKSEYV
+425 
-436 NGKRIL
+436 
-442 IKIPFE
+442 
-448 MLSFIED
+448 M
-455 FESSPKK
+455 
-462 IKYLNSWV
+462 
-470 DLSDKSSD
+470 
-478 WCSEF
+478 
-483 MEELVEWDGYKSF
+483 
-496 PVDGVYKYT
+496 
-505 YYSSTDSINADIVQL
+505 
-520 IAANA
+520 
-525 GIRIKRSLSVDN
+525 
-537 RKETYKDNHRINMMK
+537 
-552 VSLVDNRVT
+552 
-561 QKVINKYDEPV
+561 
-572 DFYCITV
+572 
-579 PSGMFYV
+579 
-586 RYNNKVSVTGNCH
+586 
-599 GLNSYKSQRST
+599 NSYKSQRST
-610 LFRELVKIVNPYF
+610 LFRELNKIVNPYF

-658 TSVFGISGVYAASVM
+658 NSVFGISGVYAASVM

-682 TIKSQ
+682 TIKAQ

-709 LSTIREEMKKYIKER
+709 LSTIREEMKKYIRER

-729 EFRDDYIEEYFEGIE
+729 EFRDEYIEEYFEGIE
-744 EFKSNLGSNFDS
+744 EFKANLGSNFNT

-855 NEESKETYET
+855 SEDGKETYET
-865 NLGEVIRDAEAK
+865 NLSEVIRDAEAK
-877 TLIFTDYVDVLKRCN
+877 TLIFTDYVDVLKHCN
-892 EILIEEGFHPI
+892 EILTEEGFHPI

-914 LPNQV
+914 LSNQV
-919 KQFRE
+919 KQFKE

-941 MPLTEANTVIF
+941 VPLTEANTVIF

-1029 FLPDM
+1029 FLPD
-1034 VTRGIPSIKDFKM
+1034 VITRGIPSIKDFKM

>member
-12 EDTSKN
+12 EDVAKN

-33 FEKYIGSRM
+33 FEKYIGSKM

-49 SGRWEMKFQKFY
+49 SSRWEMKFQKFY

-114 IPSVNKSILK
+114 IPVVNKSILK

-216 VGGKVKLANFSLDSK
+216 KGGKVKLANFSLDSK

-237 EALDKLVASLKNIPN
+237 EALDKLVASLKNIPSG
-252 ARYGIVLDECLH
+252 RYTIVLDE
-264 PDTEVLTPTGFK
+264 
-276 PIKDITTE
+276 
-284 DTVLQY
+284 
-290 NPDGSNSW
+290 S
-298 VSPSRVVKKPTLESH
+298 
-313 HYINSRWEQLVTP
+313 
-326 NHRMIFK
+326 
-333 KQRSMAGIPIL
+333 
-344 GEKLSKDF
+344 
-352 YPGHGNKA
+352 
-360 IVSGFLENNGK
+360 
-371 TKLTPLERLLIAIQA
+371 
-386 DGSINDISKVRKYIK
+386 
-401 IELHLVKQRKIDRL
+401 
-415 LDILKDIDVE
+415 
-425 YSIYHSKSEYV
+425 
-436 NGKRIL
+436 
-442 IKIPFE
+442 
-448 MLSFIED
+448 
-455 FESSPKK
+455 
-462 IKYLNSWV
+462 
-470 DLSDKSSD
+470 
-478 WCSEF
+478 
-483 MEELVEWDGYKSF
+483 
-496 PVDGVYKYT
+496 
-505 YYSSTDSINADIVQL
+505 
-520 IAANA
+520 
-525 GIRIKRSLSVDN
+525 
-537 RKETYKDNHRINMMK
+537 
-552 VSLVDNRVT
+552 
-561 QKVINKYDEPV
+561 
-572 DFYCITV
+572 
-579 PSGMFYV
+579 
-586 RYNNKVSVTGNCH
+586 H

-610 LFRELVKIVNPYF
+610 LFRELNKIVNPYF

-652 EVVKSF
+652 SVVKSF

-682 TIKSQ
+682 TIKAQ

-709 LSTIREEMKKYIKER
+709 LSTIREEMKKYIRER

-729 EFRDDYIEEYFEGIE
+729 EFREEYIEEYFEGIE
-744 EFKSNLGSNFDS
+744 EFKANLGSNFDT

-831 VIGRKRT
+831 IIGRKRT

-892 EILIEEGFHPI
+892 EILTEEGFHPI

-914 LPNQV
+914 LSNQV
-919 KQFRE
+919 KQFKE
-924 NSKINPLITTF
+924 NGKINPLITTF

-941 MPLTEANTVIF
+941 IPLTEANTVIF

-983 TLDTGG
+983 TLDTGN

-1034 VTRGIPSIKDFKM
+1034 ISRGIPSIKDFKM

>member
-12 EDTSKN
+12 EDTTKN

-33 FEKYIGSRM
+33 FEKYIGSKM

-49 SGRWEMKFQKFY
+49 SSRWEMKFQKFY

-216 VGGKVKLANFSLDSK
+216 KGGKVKLANFSLDSK

-237 EALDKLVASLKNIPN
+237 EALDKLVSSLRNIPN
-252 ARYGIVLDECLH
+252 ARYTVVLDEAH
-264 PDTEVLTPTGFK
+264 
-276 PIKDITTE
+276 
-284 DTVLQY
+284 
-290 NPDGSNSW
+290 N
-298 VSPSRVVKKPTLESH
+298 
-313 HYINSRWEQLVTP
+313 
-326 NHRMIFK
+326 
-333 KQRSMAGIPIL
+333 
-344 GEKLSKDF
+344 
-352 YPGHGNKA
+352 
-360 IVSGFLENNGK
+360 
-371 TKLTPLERLLIAIQA
+371 
-386 DGSINDISKVRKYIK
+386 
-401 IELHLVKQRKIDRL
+401 
-415 LDILKDIDVE
+415 
-425 YSIYHSKSEYV
+425 
-436 NGKRIL
+436 
-442 IKIPFE
+442 
-448 MLSFIED
+448 
-455 FESSPKK
+455 
-462 IKYLNSWV
+462 
-470 DLSDKSSD
+470 
-478 WCSEF
+478 
-483 MEELVEWDGYKSF
+483 
-496 PVDGVYKYT
+496 
-505 YYSSTDSINADIVQL
+505 
-520 IAANA
+520 
-525 GIRIKRSLSVDN
+525 
-537 RKETYKDNHRINMMK
+537 
-552 VSLVDNRVT
+552 
-561 QKVINKYDEPV
+561 
-572 DFYCITV
+572 
-579 PSGMFYV
+579 
-586 RYNNKVSVTGNCH
+586 
-599 GLNSYKSQRST
+599 LNSYKSQRST
-610 LFRELVKIVNPYF
+610 LFRELNKIVNPYF

-658 TSVFGISGVYAASVM
+658 NSVFGISGVYAATVM

-682 TIKSQ
+682 TIKAQ

-697 SKVVLP
+697 SKVALP

-709 LSTIREEMKKYIKER
+709 LTTIREEMKKYIRER

-729 EFRDDYIEEYFEGIE
+729 EFREEYIEEYFESIE
-744 EFKSNLGSNFDS
+744 EFKVNLGSNFDT

-892 EILIEEGFHPI
+892 EILTEEGFHPI

-914 LPNQV
+914 LSNQV
-919 KQFRE
+919 KQFKE

-941 MPLTEANTVIF
+941 VPLTEANTVIF

-1034 VTRGIPSIKDFKM
+1034 ITRGIPSIKDFKM

>member
-12 EDTSKN
+12 EDTTKN

-33 FEKYIGSRM
+33 FEKYIGSKM

-100 VQNIKLIQNTKDED
+100 VQSIKLIQNTKDED

-202 YSKPQTYNLSIDSV
+202 YSKPQTYNLSIDSIK
-216 VGGKVKLANFSLDSK
+216 GGKVKLANFSLDSK

-237 EALDKLVASLKNIPN
+237 EALDKLVASLRNIPN
-252 ARYGIVLDECLH
+252 ARYVTILDEC
-264 PDTEVLTPTGFK
+264 
-276 PIKDITTE
+276 
-284 DTVLQY
+284 Q
-290 NPDGSNSW
+290 
-298 VSPSRVVKKPTLESH
+298 
-313 HYINSRWEQLVTP
+313 
-326 NHRMIFK
+326 
-333 KQRSMAGIPIL
+333 
-344 GEKLSKDF
+344 
-352 YPGHGNKA
+352 
-360 IVSGFLENNGK
+360 
-371 TKLTPLERLLIAIQA
+371 
-386 DGSINDISKVRKYIK
+386 
-401 IELHLVKQRKIDRL
+401 
-415 LDILKDIDVE
+415 
-425 YSIYHSKSEYV
+425 
-436 NGKRIL
+436 
-442 IKIPFE
+442 
-448 MLSFIED
+448 
-455 FESSPKK
+455 
-462 IKYLNSWV
+462 
-470 DLSDKSSD
+470 
-478 WCSEF
+478 
-483 MEELVEWDGYKSF
+483 
-496 PVDGVYKYT
+496 
-505 YYSSTDSINADIVQL
+505 
-520 IAANA
+520 
-525 GIRIKRSLSVDN
+525 
-537 RKETYKDNHRINMMK
+537 
-552 VSLVDNRVT
+552 
-561 QKVINKYDEPV
+561 
-572 DFYCITV
+572 
-579 PSGMFYV
+579 GM
-586 RYNNKVSVTGNCH
+586 
-599 GLNSYKSQRST
+599 NSYKSQRST
-610 LFRELVKIVNPYF
+610 LFRELNKIVNPYF

-682 TIKSQ
+682 TIKAQ

-709 LSTIREEMKKYIKER
+709 LTTIREEMKKYIRER
-724 TAFYN
+724 TAFYH
-729 EFRDDYIEEYFEGIE
+729 EFREEYIEEYFEGIE

-756 KMQIALDEYLA
+756 KMQITLDEYLA
-767 KTKELHNGYNPTSP
+767 KTKELHDGYNPTSP

-892 EILIEEGFHPI
+892 EILTEEGFHPI

-914 LPNQV
+914 LSNQV
-919 KQFRE
+919 KQFKE

-941 MPLTEANTVIF
+941 VPLTEANTVIF

-1015 KGEVEEVSKLTIDH
+1015 KGEMEVVSKLTIDH

>member
-12 EDTSKN
+12 EDTTKN

-33 FEKYIGSRM
+33 FEKYIGSKM

-49 SGRWEMKFQKFY
+49 ASRWEMKFQKFY

-130 FKLFEHQD
+130 LKLFEHQD

-216 VGGKVKLANFSLDSK
+216 KGGKVKLANFSLDSK

-252 ARYGIVLDECLH
+252 ARYGIVLDE
-264 PDTEVLTPTGFK
+264 
-276 PIKDITTE
+276 
-284 DTVLQY
+284 
-290 NPDGSNSW
+290 
-298 VSPSRVVKKPTLESH
+298 
-313 HYINSRWEQLVTP
+313 
-326 NHRMIFK
+326 
-333 KQRSMAGIPIL
+333 A
-344 GEKLSKDF
+344 
-352 YPGHGNKA
+352 HG
-360 IVSGFLENNGK
+360 
-371 TKLTPLERLLIAIQA
+371 
-386 DGSINDISKVRKYIK
+386 
-401 IELHLVKQRKIDRL
+401 
-415 LDILKDIDVE
+415 
-425 YSIYHSKSEYV
+425 
-436 NGKRIL
+436 
-442 IKIPFE
+442 
-448 MLSFIED
+448 M
-455 FESSPKK
+455 
-462 IKYLNSWV
+462 
-470 DLSDKSSD
+470 
-478 WCSEF
+478 
-483 MEELVEWDGYKSF
+483 
-496 PVDGVYKYT
+496 
-505 YYSSTDSINADIVQL
+505 
-520 IAANA
+520 
-525 GIRIKRSLSVDN
+525 
-537 RKETYKDNHRINMMK
+537 
-552 VSLVDNRVT
+552 
-561 QKVINKYDEPV
+561 
-572 DFYCITV
+572 
-579 PSGMFYV
+579 
-586 RYNNKVSVTGNCH
+586 
-599 GLNSYKSQRST
+599 NSYKSQRST
-610 LFRELVKIVNPYF
+610 LFRELNKIVNPYF

-658 TSVFGISGVYAASVM
+658 NSVFGISGVYAATVM

-682 TIKSQ
+682 TIKAQ

-697 SKVVLP
+697 SKVALP

-709 LSTIREEMKKYIKER
+709 LTTIREEMKKYIRER
-724 TAFYN
+724 TAFYH
-729 EFRDDYIEEYFEGIE
+729 EFREEYIEEYFEGIE
-744 EFKSNLGSNFDS
+744 EFKSNLGSNFDT

-865 NLGEVIRDAEAK
+865 NLGEVISDAEAK

-892 EILIEEGFHPI
+892 EILTEEGFHPI

-914 LPNQV
+914 LSNQV
-919 KQFRE
+919 KQFKE

-941 MPLTEANTVIF
+941 VPLTEANTVIF

-1034 VTRGIPSIKDFKM
+1034 ITRGIPSIKDFKM